1 MKYSKSVI
9 LLLFLLLSNLLW
21 ANPTTD
27 SLKIKRLKN
36 HVSSLDYI
44 TRQIDNSKFYLN
56 LNKSYCDSILSIDPA
71 NQFALDFKNKINLTL
86 ATCDQN
92 INHKIELFPFF
103 NGFPDYMGFADDPI
117 EYAYDASLEKLLS
130 SKYPK
135 VQNGPISGTNIS
147 SIVVRNSC
155 DDEMFEIVNQIL
167 LKKTNH
173 YIIPKHEL
181 EEILGKNTATSLI
194 NGNVDAEAVSLLC
207 EKLSLDRLGI
217 FNVNDLDVIDNSIWL
232 VQSEFYTYHTQQGF
246 TEPIFTRGFNIDKR
260 SFSIIYILLLLI
272 KSILLIA
279 FISFL
284 NQKLKRIFNSSE
296 NIFKDLLNLFIDK
309 IKFVAISFIVP
320 LLFSFILIYSIS
332 YLMPSAEEHFE
343 EFSAK
348 FWLFSITI
356 GMSIIPTVINLYFV
370 NRMDLDGFHTVKG
383 YRYFANTSLY
393 ATYFPLFVFY
403 IIQFD
408 TYPITEHFLLIGIT
422 LLIGDLLARSYFQFS
437 SVTNNSA
444 LKKQGV
450 YGLILGIVALLL
462 FNSIILTGLTIAN
475 LGLSIVVI
483 LPLSIVHYLIG
494 YYLNKTYQYNL
505 NQSSNTTLLS
515 NVPYIEELLNPKDAI
530 FNKIVNSMSDTE
542 LNIMIVSGPGGIG
555 KTRGLFEAKELFER
569 SGWDWYYGDCDEL
582 QGENAISYEPFLE
595 GFKELLKIEEFTNRG
610 EKMEKSMGKAVNIG
624 AAIMDIDASFIGDY
638 ERNTERSISEMCI
651 EIIDKLESRKNKTI
665 FVMEDLHWIDPESYV
680 FLMKFIEMVNRNKF
694 LRGNT
699 CIILSIREESL
710 FDYRGPSLSELM
722 TKTNDLN
729 KNSSFKFKVEELL
742 TFNNFNTVD
751 FVKHLS
757 KQNNKFK
764 IQNNSLA
771 EINSLLNNS
780 IKEKNMLGQITPLY
794 IFKTLEKWINDG
806 ILKYS
811 PSGYL
816 LTANIDSDSLPND
829 MEVDSFYHTIIDQ
842 YDQKWQRLLESAST
856 IGNKFNADILT
867 QVWGYELLDVLGF
880 LEKVVEDNLLI
891 DISEEDN
898 IYEFKDKRII
908 SSIKSYFNKDD
919 NSGDKQIIKEY
930 NKRYLHLQ
938 NTIIENPHNYS
949 VEEILSIIRR
959 LSSLLINDTYL
970 KIAEKLILEVVVRLI
985 KQEEEDKLLGFNAFL
1000 ISTKKLDHVTKLI
1013 SYLIE
1018 INNSSFKSIP
1028 KLKEIRNEVG
1038 TVKAHSNSIELDLKL
1053 FILFILNNEHSI
1065 RSKEFVSLSELEYIK
1080 QKIFNEF
1087 KGNLQFKFAIQYML
1101 YNFNTAQESI
1111 EELKDFYTNV
1121 ETKTDEHNQ
1130 LIELQELKFMVL
1142 DDSIKKEEIDE
1153 RSFKLTEKIKDIKNS
1168 SIKCEILEFRLRFL
1182 SRWLENDEK
1191 AIIEFREYNHLIV
1204 TSDGVNKLWVDFVIN
1219 FLRGW
1224 TGSTYITKHPDEAKD
1239 KFLKCENY
1247 LKKIIDFG
1255 ILSTSLIHFMDA
1267 KKELLGYTKKYEDL
1281 KKVSLDYLTLVKE
1294 SIGIKNIDYA
1304 YACID
1309 LGKVYENLKEG
1320 ELSVKY
1326 RLMGIDSLV
1335 KLEQTN
1341 SIKKALATAYGNL
1354 SHIYRN
1360 HLNDSENAIICAHKS
1375 LEFRENFEKNKSY
1388 GISLYNLGRAYAMNN
1403 EFQKSADFMK
1413 QALQFFKE
1421 GSNKEIYQKSVLEIN
1436 LGIILSEF
1444 DKEKAC
1450 ILLIKS
1456 IETMQKDEISIYR
1469 TTEIDKRIKIG
1480 KNILKLNDEKL

>member
-1 MKYSKSVI
+1 MKFSKIVI
-9 LLLFLLLSNLLW
+9 LLFLLLSNFSW
-21 ANPTTD
+21 ANSETD

-44 TRQIDNSKFYLN
+44 TRQIDNSKYYLN
-56 LNKSYCDSILSIDPA
+56 LNKSYCDSILSIDPS
-71 NQFALDFKNKINLTL
+71 NKFALDFKEKINLTL

-103 NGFPDYMGFADDPI
+103 NGFPHYMGFADDPI
-117 EYAYDASLEKLLS
+117 EYAYDNSLEKLLS

-135 VQNGPISGTNIS
+135 VENGPISSTNIS

-167 LKKTNH
+167 LKNTNH

-181 EEILGKNTATSLI
+181 EDILGKSTATSLI
-194 NGNVDAEAVSLLC
+194 NGNVDLEAVSLLC
-207 EKLSLDRLGI
+207 EKLNLDRLGI
-217 FNVNDLDVIDNSIWL
+217 FNVNDLDVINNSIWL
-232 VQSEFYTYHTQQGF
+232 VQSEFYTFHKEYGF
-246 TEPIFTRGFNIDKR
+246 SEPIFTRGFNIDKR

-284 NQKLKRIFNSSE
+284 NQKLKRIFNSSDS
-296 NIFKDLLNLFIDK
+296 IIKDLWNLFIDK
-309 IKFVAISFIVP
+309 IKFVGISFIVP
-320 LLFSFILIYSIS
+320 LIFSFILIYSIS

-356 GMSIIPTVINLYFV
+356 GMSIIPTIVNLYFV

-403 IIQFD
+403 IIQFE

-450 YGLILGIVALLL
+450 YGIILGIVALME
-462 FNSIILTGLTIAN
+462 FNSIILTELTIAN

-483 LPLSIVHYLIG
+483 LPLSIAHYAIG
-494 YYLNKTYQYNL
+494 YYLNKTHEYNL
-505 NQSSNTTLLS
+505 NQSSNKTLLS
-515 NVPYIEELLNPKDAI
+515 NVPYIKELLNPKDAI
-530 FNKIVNSMSDTE
+530 FNKIANTISDTE
-542 LNIMIVSGPGGIG
+542 LNIMIVSGPAGIG
-555 KTRGLFEAKELFER
+555 KTRGLLETKELFEL

-582 QGENAISYEPFLE
+582 QGESAISYEPFLE

-680 FLMKFIEMVNRNKF
+680 FLNKFIEMINRNKF
-694 LRGNT
+694 LRGNM
-699 CIILSIREESL
+699 CIVLSIREESL
-710 FDYRGPSLSELM
+710 FDYRGPSLSQLIA
-722 TKTNDLN
+722 KTNDLN

-742 TFNNFNTVD
+742 NFSNFNTVD

-757 KQNNKFK
+757 QQDNQFK

-794 IFKTLEKWINDG
+794 IFKTLEKWISDG
-806 ILKYS
+806 LLKYS

-816 LTANIDSDSLPND
+816 LTSNIDSDSLPND

-842 YDQKWQRLLESAST
+842 YDEKWQRLLESAST

-938 NTIIENPHNYS
+938 NTIIENPHNHS

-959 LSSLLINDTYL
+959 LSSLLINETYL
-970 KIAEKLILEVVVRLI
+970 KIAEKLILEVVVRLV
-985 KQEEEDKLLGFNAFL
+985 KQGEEDKLLGFNAFL
-1000 ISTKKLDHVTKLI
+1000 ISTNKLDHVTELI
-1013 SYLIE
+1013 SYLIQ
-1018 INNSSFKSIP
+1018 INSFSSIHIS
-1028 KLKEIRNEVG
+1028 KLNEIRDEVSVIESK
-1038 TVKAHSNSIELDLKL
+1038 TNSIALDLKL
-1053 FILFILNNEHSI
+1053 FILFILKNKHQI
-1065 RSKEFVSLSELEYIK
+1065 KSKEFVSLPELEYIK
-1080 QKIFNEF
+1080 DKIFNEF
-1087 KGNLQFKFAIQYML
+1087 KGNLQFQFAIEYML
-1101 YNFNTAQESI
+1101 YSYKSAKESI
-1111 EELKDFYTNV
+1111 QILKDFYTNV
-1121 ETKTDEHNQ
+1121 EQKTEEHNQ
-1130 LIELQELKFMVL
+1130 LIELQELKFMGL
-1142 DDSIKKEEIDE
+1142 DSPIKKEEIDE
-1153 RSFKLTEKIKDIKNS
+1153 RSFKLIEKIKDIKSS
-1168 SIKCEILEFRLRFL
+1168 SIKFKILKFRLEFLA
-1182 SRWLENDEK
+1182 SILENDEK
-1191 AIIEFREYNHLIV
+1191 AIIEFREYNHLLI
-1204 TSDGVNKLWVDFVIN
+1204 SSEGVNKLWVGFVIN
-1219 FLRGW
+1219 FLGSW
-1224 TGSTYITKHPDEAKD
+1224 SASTYIIKHPDEAQE

-1247 LKKIIDFG
+1247 FKKIIDFR
-1255 ILSTSLIHFMDA
+1255 ILSNDLIYFTDA
-1267 KKELLGYTKKYEDL
+1267 KKEVLGNTKKYKEL
-1281 KKVSLDYLTLVKE
+1281 KKVSLDYLKIVKE
-1294 SIGIKNIDYA
+1294 SIGVRNIDYA
-1304 YACID
+1304 YACTD

-1320 ELSVKY
+1320 EMSVKY
-1326 RLMGIDSLV
+1326 RLMGIDALHE
-1335 KLEQTN
+1335 LEQTD

-1360 HLNDSENAIICAHKS
+1360 HLNDSKKAIICAQKS
-1375 LEFRENFEKNKSY
+1375 LEFKESFEKNKSY

-1403 EFQKSADFMK
+1403 EFQKSADFIK
-1413 QALQFFKE
+1413 QALQYFKE
-1421 GSNKEIYQKSVLEIN
+1421 SSNKEIYQKCVLEIN

-1444 DKEKAC
+1444 DKETARN
-1450 ILLIKS
+1450 LLKKS
-1456 IETMQKDEISIYR
+1456 IEKIESEDISIYIS
-1469 TTEIDKRIKIG
+1469 TELNKRIKIA
-1480 KNILKLNDEKL
+1480 KNILKLNDENL

>member
-1 MKYSKSVI
+1 MD
-9 LLLFLLLSNLLW
+9 L
-21 ANPTTD
+21 
-27 SLKIKRLKN
+27 
-36 HVSSLDYI
+36 
-44 TRQIDNSKFYLN
+44 
-56 LNKSYCDSILSIDPA
+56 
-71 NQFALDFKNKINLTL
+71 
-86 ATCDQN
+86 
-92 INHKIELFPFF
+92 
-103 NGFPDYMGFADDPI
+103 
-117 EYAYDASLEKLLS
+117 
-130 SKYPK
+130 
-135 VQNGPISGTNIS
+135 
-147 SIVVRNSC
+147 
-155 DDEMFEIVNQIL
+155 
-167 LKKTNH
+167 
-173 YIIPKHEL
+173 
-181 EEILGKNTATSLI
+181 
-194 NGNVDAEAVSLLC
+194 EAVSLLS
-207 EKLSLDRLGI
+207 EKLNLDRLGI
-217 FNVNDLDVIDNSIWL
+217 FNVNDLDVINNSIWL
-232 VQSEFYTYHTQQGF
+232 VQSEFYTFHKEHGF
-246 TEPIFTRGFNIDKR
+246 AEPIFTRGFNIDKR
-260 SFSIIYILLLLI
+260 SFSIIYILLLII

-284 NQKLKRIFNSSE
+284 NQKLKRIFNSSDS
-296 NIFKDLLNLFIDK
+296 IIKDLLNLFIDK

-320 LLFSFILIYSIS
+320 LIFSFILIYSIS

-356 GMSIIPTVINLYFV
+356 GMSIIPTIINLYFV

-437 SVTNNSA
+437 SVSNNSA

-450 YGLILGIVALLL
+450 YGLILGIIALLL
-462 FNSIILTGLTIAN
+462 FNSIILKGLTIAN
-475 LGLSIVVI
+475 LGLSIAVI
-483 LPLSIVHYLIG
+483 LPLSIAHYVIG
-494 YYLNKTYQYNL
+494 YYLNKTYENNL

-515 NVPYIEELLNPKDAI
+515 NVPYITELLNPKDAI
-530 FNKIVNSMSDTE
+530 FNKIVNSMSNTE
-542 LNIMIVSGPGGIG
+542 LNIMILSGPGGIG
-555 KTRGLFEAKELFER
+555 KTRGLLEVKKLFKD

-665 FVMEDLHWIDPESYV
+665 FVMEDLHWIDPESYA
-680 FLMKFIEMVNRNKF
+680 FLMKFIEMINRNKF
-694 LRGNT
+694 LRGNM

-710 FDYRGPSLSELM
+710 FDYRGPSLSELI

-742 TFNNFNTVD
+742 NFSNFNTID

-757 KQNNKFK
+757 KQDNQFK

-794 IFKTLEKWINDG
+794 IFKTLEKWISDG

-898 IYEFKDKRII
+898 IYKFKDKRII

-919 NSGDKQIIKEY
+919 NGGDKQIIKEY
-930 NKRYLHLQ
+930 NKRYLQLQ
-938 NTIIENPHNYS
+938 NTIIENPHKYS

-970 KIAEKLILEVVVRLI
+970 KIAEKLILEVVVRLV
-985 KQEEEDKLLGFNAFL
+985 KQEEEDKLVGFNNFL
-1000 ISTKKLDHVTKLI
+1000 ISTKKLNHVTKLI
-1013 SYLIE
+1013 SYLIDINSFSSIHIVKLNQIRDE
-1018 INNSSFKSIP
+1018 ISLIETK
-1028 KLKEIRNEVG
+1028 
-1038 TVKAHSNSIELDLKL
+1038 SNSIELDLKL
-1053 FILFILNNEHSI
+1053 FILFILKNEHSI
-1065 RSKEFVSLSELEYIK
+1065 TSKESVSLSELENIK
-1080 QKIFNEF
+1080 DKIFNEF

-1101 YNFNTAQESI
+1101 YNFKTAQESI

-1121 ETKTDEHNQ
+1121 ETKTEEHNQ

-1142 DDSIKKEEIDE
+1142 DSPIKKEEIDE
-1153 RSFKLTEKIKDIKNS
+1153 RSFKLIEKIKDIKSS
-1168 SIKCEILEFRLRFL
+1168 SIKFKILNFRLEFLA
-1182 SRWLENDEK
+1182 SILENDEK
-1191 AIIEFREYNHLIV
+1191 AIIEFREYNHLLI
-1204 TSDGVNKLWVDFVIN
+1204 SSEGVNKLWVDFVIN
-1219 FLRGW
+1219 FL
-1224 TGSTYITKHPDEAKD
+1224 GSWSACTYIIKYPDEAQE
-1239 KFLKCENY
+1239 KFLKCNNFF
-1247 LKKIIDFG
+1247 KKIIDFG
-1255 ILSTSLIHFMDA
+1255 ILSNDLISFTNA
-1267 KKELLGYTKKYEDL
+1267 KKEVLENTKKYEEL
-1281 KKVSLDYLTLVKE
+1281 KKVSLDYLKMVKE

-1309 LGKVYENLKEG
+1309 LGNVYENLKEG

-1326 RLMGIDSLV
+1326 RLMGIDSLL
-1335 KLEQTN
+1335 KLEQSD

-1360 HLNDSENAIICAHKS
+1360 HLNDSENAIICAQKS
-1375 LEFRENFEKNKSY
+1375 LEFKESFEKNKSY
-1388 GISLYNLGRAYAMNN
+1388 GISLYNLGMAYAMDN
-1403 EFQKSADFMK
+1403 EFQKSADFIK
-1413 QALQFFKE
+1413 QALQYFKE
-1421 GSNKEIYQKSVLEIN
+1421 SSNKEIYQKSVLQLN
-1436 LGIILSEF
+1436 LGIILNEF
-1444 DKEKAC
+1444 DKKTA
-1450 ILLIKS
+1450 ITLLKKS
-1456 IETMQKDEISIYR
+1456 IEKIESKDINIYTSDEPNKRMEIA
-1469 TTEIDKRIKIG
+1469 
-1480 KNILKLNDEKL
+1480 KNILKLNDGKL

>member
-1 MKYSKSVI
+1 MKYSKSLI
-9 LLLFLLLSNLLW
+9 LLFLLLTNFSW
-21 ANPTTD
+21 ANQEID

-56 LNKSYCDSILSIDPA
+56 LNKSYCDSILSIDPS
-71 NQFALDFKNKINLTL
+71 NKYALDFKEKINLTL

-103 NGFPDYMGFADDPI
+103 NGFPEYMGFADDPI

-147 SIVVRNSC
+147 SILVRNSC

-181 EEILGKNTATSLI
+181 EEILGKSTATNLI
-194 NGNVDAEAVSLLC
+194 NGNVDQEAVSLLC
-207 EKLSLDRLGI
+207 EKLNLDRLGI

-232 VQSEFYTYHTQQGF
+232 VQSEFYTYHTLQGF

-260 SFSIIYILLLLI
+260 SFSIIYILLLII

-284 NQKLKRIFNSSE
+284 NQKLKRIFNSSDS
-296 NIFKDLLNLFIDK
+296 IIKDLLNLFIDK

-320 LLFSFILIYSIS
+320 LIFSFILIYSIS

-356 GMSIIPTVINLYFV
+356 GMSIIPTIINLYFV

-437 SVTNNSA
+437 SVSNNSA

-450 YGLILGIVALLL
+450 YGLILGIIALLL
-462 FNSIILTGLTIAN
+462 FNSIILKGLTIAN
-475 LGLSIVVI
+475 LGLSIAVI
-483 LPLSIVHYLIG
+483 LPLSIAHYVIG
-494 YYLNKTYQYNL
+494 YYLNKTYENNL

-515 NVPYIEELLNPKDAI
+515 NVPYITELLNPKDAI
-530 FNKIVNSMSDTE
+530 FNKIVNSMSNTE
-542 LNIMIVSGPGGIG
+542 LNIMILSGPGGIG
-555 KTRGLFEAKELFER
+555 KTRGLLEVKKLFKD

-665 FVMEDLHWIDPESYV
+665 FVMEDLHWIDPESYA
-680 FLMKFIEMVNRNKF
+680 FLMKFIEMINRNKF
-694 LRGNT
+694 LRGNM

-710 FDYRGPSLSELM
+710 FDYRGPSLSELI

-742 TFNNFNTVD
+742 NFSNFNTID

-757 KQNNKFK
+757 KQDNQFK

-794 IFKTLEKWINDG
+794 IFKTLEKWISDG
-806 ILKYS
+806 VLKYS

-898 IYEFKDKRII
+898 IYKFKDKRII

-919 NSGDKQIIKEY
+919 NGGDKQIIKEY
-930 NKRYLHLQ
+930 NKRYLQLQ
-938 NTIIENPHNYS
+938 NTIIENPHKYS

-970 KIAEKLILEVVVRLI
+970 KIAEKLILEVVVRLV
-985 KQEEEDKLLGFNAFL
+985 KQEEEDKLVGFNNFL
-1000 ISTKKLDHVTKLI
+1000 ISTKKLNHVTKLI
-1013 SYLIE
+1013 SYLIDINSFSSIHIVKLNQIRDE
-1018 INNSSFKSIP
+1018 ISLIETK
-1028 KLKEIRNEVG
+1028 
-1038 TVKAHSNSIELDLKL
+1038 SNSIELDLKL
-1053 FILFILNNEHSI
+1053 FILFILKNEHSI
-1065 RSKEFVSLSELEYIK
+1065 TSKESVSLSELENIK
-1080 QKIFNEF
+1080 DKIFNEF

-1101 YNFNTAQESI
+1101 YNFKTAQESI

-1121 ETKTDEHNQ
+1121 ETKTEEHNQ

-1142 DDSIKKEEIDE
+1142 DSPIKKEEIDE
-1153 RSFKLTEKIKDIKNS
+1153 RSFKLIEKIKDIKSS
-1168 SIKCEILEFRLRFL
+1168 SIKFKILNFRLEFLA
-1182 SRWLENDEK
+1182 SILENDEK
-1191 AIIEFREYNHLIV
+1191 AIIEFREYNHLLI
-1204 TSDGVNKLWVDFVIN
+1204 SSEGVNKLWVDFVIN
-1219 FLRGW
+1219 FL
-1224 TGSTYITKHPDEAKD
+1224 GSWSACTYIIKYPDEAQE
-1239 KFLKCENY
+1239 KFLKCKNY
-1247 LKKIIDFG
+1247 FKKIIDFG
-1255 ILSTSLIHFMDA
+1255 ILSNDLISFTNA
-1267 KKELLGYTKKYEDL
+1267 KKEVLENTKKYEEL
-1281 KKVSLDYLTLVKE
+1281 KKVSLDYLKMVKE

-1309 LGKVYENLKEG
+1309 LGNVYENLKEG

-1326 RLMGIDSLV
+1326 RLMGIDSLL
-1335 KLEQTN
+1335 KLEQSD

-1360 HLNDSENAIICAHKS
+1360 HLNDSENAIICAQKS
-1375 LEFRENFEKNKSY
+1375 LEFKESFEKNKSY
-1388 GISLYNLGRAYAMNN
+1388 GISLYNLGMAYAMDN
-1403 EFQKSADFMK
+1403 EFQKSADFIK
-1413 QALQFFKE
+1413 QALQYFKE
-1421 GSNKEIYQKSVLEIN
+1421 SSNKEIYQKSVLQLN
-1436 LGIILSEF
+1436 LGIILNEF
-1444 DKEKAC
+1444 DKKTA
-1450 ILLIKS
+1450 ITLLKKS
-1456 IETMQKDEISIYR
+1456 IEKIESKDINIYTSDEPNKRMEIA
-1469 TTEIDKRIKIG
+1469 
-1480 KNILKLNDEKL
+1480 KNILKLNDGKL

>member
-1 MKYSKSVI
+1 MKFSKIVI
-9 LLLFLLLSNLLW
+9 LLFLLLSNFSW
-21 ANPTTD
+21 ANSEID

-56 LNKSYCDSILSIDPA
+56 LNKSYCDSILSIDPS
-71 NQFALDFKNKINLTL
+71 NKFALDFKEKINLTL

-103 NGFPDYMGFADDPI
+103 NGFPHYMGFADDPI
-117 EYAYDASLEKLLS
+117 EYAYDDSLEKLLS

-135 VQNGPISGTNIS
+135 VENGPISNTNIS

-167 LKKTNH
+167 LKNTNH

-181 EEILGKNTATSLI
+181 EEILGKSTATSLI
-194 NGNVDAEAVSLLC
+194 NGNVDLEAVSLLC
-207 EKLSLDRLGI
+207 EKLNLDRLGI
-217 FNVNDLDVIDNSIWL
+217 FNVNDLDVINNSIWL
-232 VQSEFYTYHTQQGF
+232 VQSEFYTFHKEHGF
-246 TEPIFTRGFNIDKR
+246 AEPIFTRGFNIDKR

-284 NQKLKRIFNSSE
+284 NQKLKRIFNSSD
-296 NIFKDLLNLFIDK
+296 NIIKDLWNLFIDK
-309 IKFVAISFIVP
+309 IKFVGISFIVP
-320 LLFSFILIYSIS
+320 LIFSFILIYSVS

-348 FWLFSITI
+348 FWLLSITI
-356 GMSIIPTVINLYFV
+356 GMSIVPTIINLYFV

-403 IIQFD
+403 IIQFE
-408 TYPITEHFLLIGIT
+408 TYPITEHFLIIGIT

-450 YGLILGIVALLL
+450 YGVILGIIALLL
-462 FNSIILTGLTIAN
+462 FNSIILKGLTIAN

-483 LPLSIVHYLIG
+483 LPLSIVHYAIG
-494 YYLNKTYQYNL
+494 YYLNKTYEYNL
-505 NQSSNTTLLS
+505 NQSSNKTLLS
-515 NVPYIEELLNPKDAI
+515 NVPYIKELLNPKDAI
-530 FNKIVNSMSDTE
+530 FNKIVSTMSDTE
-542 LNIMIVSGPGGIG
+542 LNIMIVSGPAGIG
-555 KTRGLFEAKELFER
+555 KTRGLLEAKELFEL

-595 GFKELLKIEEFTNRG
+595 GFKEMLKIEEFTNRG

-624 AAIMDIDASFIGDY
+624 AAIMDIDASFIGGY

-665 FVMEDLHWIDPESYV
+665 FVLEDLHWIDPESYA
-680 FLMKFIEMVNRNKF
+680 FLNKFIEMINRNKF
-694 LRGNT
+694 LRGNM
-699 CIILSIREESL
+699 CIVLSIREESL
-710 FDYRGPSLSELM
+710 FDYRGPSLSQLIA
-722 TKTNDLN
+722 KTNDLN
-729 KNSSFKFKVEELL
+729 TNSSFKFKVEELL
-742 TFNNFNTVD
+742 NFSNFNAVD

-757 KQNNKFK
+757 LQNNQFK
-764 IQNNSLA
+764 IQSNSLV
-771 EINSLLNNS
+771 EINSLLNNT

-794 IFKTLEKWINDG
+794 IFKTLEKWISDG
-806 ILKYS
+806 LLKYS

-816 LTANIDSDSLPND
+816 LTASINSDSLPND

-919 NSGDKQIIKEY
+919 TSGDKQIIKEY

-938 NTIIENPHNYS
+938 NTIIENPYNHS

-959 LSSLLINDTYL
+959 LSSLLINETYL
-970 KIAEKLILEVVVRLI
+970 KIAEKLILEVVVRLV

-1013 SYLIE
+1013 SYLIQ
-1018 INNSSFKSIP
+1018 INSFSSIHIS
-1028 KLKEIRNEVG
+1028 KLNEIRDEVSVIE
-1038 TVKAHSNSIELDLKL
+1038 TKSNSITLDLKL
-1053 FILFILNNEHSI
+1053 FILFILKNKHQI
-1065 RSKEFVSLSELEYIK
+1065 KSKEFVSLSELEYIK
-1080 QKIFNEF
+1080 DKIFNEF
-1087 KGNLQFKFAIQYML
+1087 KGNLQFQFAIEYML
-1101 YNFNTAQESI
+1101 YSYKSAKESI
-1111 EELKDFYTNV
+1111 QILKDFYVNV
-1121 ETKTDEHNQ
+1121 EQKTEEHNQ
-1130 LIELQELKFMVL
+1130 LIELQELEFMGL
-1142 DDSIKKEEIDE
+1142 DSPIKKEEIDE
-1153 RSFKLTEKIKDIKNS
+1153 RSFKLIEKIKDIKSS
-1168 SIKCEILEFRLRFL
+1168 SIKFKILNFRLEFLA
-1182 SRWLENDEK
+1182 SILENDEK
-1191 AIIEFREYNHLIV
+1191 AIIEFREYNHLLI
-1204 TSDGVNKLWVDFVIN
+1204 SSEGVNKLWVDFVIN
-1219 FLRGW
+1219 FLGSW
-1224 TGSTYITKHPDEAKD
+1224 SASTYIIKHPDEAQE

-1255 ILSTSLIHFMDA
+1255 ILSNDLISFTHA
-1267 KKELLGYTKKYEDL
+1267 KKEVLGNTKKHEEL
-1281 KKVSLDYLTLVKE
+1281 KKVSLDYLKMVKE
-1294 SIGIKNIDYA
+1294 SIGVKNIDYA
-1304 YACID
+1304 SACFD
-1309 LGKVYENLKEG
+1309 LGNVYENLKEG

-1326 RLMGIDSLV
+1326 RLMGIDALL
-1335 KLEQTN
+1335 KLKQTN
-1341 SIKKALATAYGNL
+1341 NIKKRLATAYGNL

-1360 HLNDSENAIICAHKS
+1360 HLNDSKNAIICAQKS
-1375 LEFRENFEKNKSY
+1375 LEFKESFEKNKSY
-1388 GISLYNLGRAYAMNN
+1388 GISLYNLGMAYAMNN
-1403 EFQKSADFMK
+1403 EFQKSADFIK
-1413 QALQFFKE
+1413 QALQYFKE
-1421 GSNKEIYQKSVLEIN
+1421 SSNKEIYQKSVLEIN

-1444 DKEKAC
+1444 DKKTART
-1450 ILLIKS
+1450 LLKKS
-1456 IETMQKDEISIYR
+1456 IERIESKD
-1469 TTEIDKRIKIG
+1469 IKIYSSDNQNERMEIA
-1480 KNILKLNDEKL
+1480 KNILKSNDEKL

>member
-1 MKYSKSVI
+1 MKFSKIVI
-9 LLLFLLLSNLLW
+9 LLFLLLSNFSW
-21 ANPTTD
+21 ANSEID

-56 LNKSYCDSILSIDPA
+56 LNKSYCDSILSIDPS
-71 NQFALDFKNKINLTL
+71 NKFALDFKEKINLTL

-103 NGFPDYMGFADDPI
+103 NGFPHYMGFADDPI
-117 EYAYDASLEKLLS
+117 EYAYDDSLEKLLS

-135 VQNGPISGTNIS
+135 VENGPISNTNIS

-167 LKKTNH
+167 LKNTNH

-181 EEILGKNTATSLI
+181 EEILGKSTATSLI
-194 NGNVDAEAVSLLC
+194 NGNVDLEAVSLLC
-207 EKLSLDRLGI
+207 EKLNLDRLGI
-217 FNVNDLDVIDNSIWL
+217 FNVNDLDVINKSIWL
-232 VQSEFYTYHTQQGF
+232 VQSEFYTFHKEHGF

-284 NQKLKRIFNSSE
+284 NQKLKRIFNSSDS
-296 NIFKDLLNLFIDK
+296 IIKDLLNLFMDK
-309 IKFVAISFIVP
+309 IKFVGISFIVP
-320 LLFSFILIYSIS
+320 LIFSFILIYSVS

-348 FWLFSITI
+348 FWLLSITI
-356 GMSIIPTVINLYFV
+356 GMSIVPTIINLYFV

-403 IIQFD
+403 IIQFE
-408 TYPITEHFLLIGIT
+408 TYPITEHFLIIGIT

-450 YGLILGIVALLL
+450 YGVILGIVALLL
-462 FNSIILTGLTIAN
+462 FNSIILKGLTIAN

-483 LPLSIVHYLIG
+483 LPLSIVHYAIG
-494 YYLNKTYQYNL
+494 YYLNKTYEYNL
-505 NQSSNTTLLS
+505 NQSSNKTLLS
-515 NVPYIEELLNPKDAI
+515 NVPYIKELLNPKDAI
-530 FNKIVNSMSDTE
+530 FNKIVSTMSDTE
-542 LNIMIVSGPGGIG
+542 LNIMIVSGPAGIG
-555 KTRGLFEAKELFER
+555 KTRGLLEAKELFEL

-624 AAIMDIDASFIGDY
+624 AAIMDIDASFIGGY
-638 ERNTERSISEMCI
+638 ERNAERSISEMCI

-665 FVMEDLHWIDPESYV
+665 FVLEDLHWIDPESYA
-680 FLMKFIEMVNRNKF
+680 FLNKFIEMINRNKF
-694 LRGNT
+694 LRGNM
-699 CIILSIREESL
+699 CIVLSIREESL
-710 FDYRGPSLSELM
+710 FDYRGPSLSQLIA
-722 TKTNDLN
+722 KTNDLN

-742 TFNNFNTVD
+742 NFSNFDTVD

-757 KQNNKFK
+757 LQNNQFK
-764 IQNNSLA
+764 IQSNSLV

-794 IFKTLEKWINDG
+794 IFKTLEKWISDG
-806 ILKYS
+806 LLKYS

-816 LTANIDSDSLPND
+816 LTASINSDSLPND

-938 NTIIENPHNYS
+938 NTIIETPHYHS

-959 LSSLLINDTYL
+959 LSSLLINETYL
-970 KIAEKLILEVVVRLI
+970 KIAEKLILEVLVRLV
-985 KQEEEDKLLGFNAFL
+985 KQGEEDKLLGFNAFL
-1000 ISTKKLDHVTKLI
+1000 ISTKKLNHVTTLI
-1013 SYLIE
+1013 SYLIQ
-1018 INNSSFKSIP
+1018 INSFSSIHIS
-1028 KLKEIRNEVG
+1028 KLNEIREEVSVIESK
-1038 TVKAHSNSIELDLKL
+1038 TNSIALDLKL
-1053 FILFILNNEHSI
+1053 FILFILKNKHQI
-1065 RSKEFVSLSELEYIK
+1065 KSKEFVSLSELEYIK
-1080 QKIFNEF
+1080 DKIFNEF
-1087 KGNLQFKFAIQYML
+1087 KGNLQFQFAIEYML
-1101 YNFNTAQESI
+1101 YSYKSAKESI
-1111 EELKDFYTNV
+1111 QILKDFYVNV
-1121 ETKTDEHNQ
+1121 EQKTEEHNQ
-1130 LIELQELKFMVL
+1130 LIELQELEFMGL
-1142 DDSIKKEEIDE
+1142 DSPIKKEEIDE
-1153 RSFKLTEKIKDIKNS
+1153 RSFKLIEKIKDIKSS
-1168 SIKCEILEFRLRFL
+1168 SIKFKILNFRLEFLA
-1182 SRWLENDEK
+1182 SILENDEK
-1191 AIIEFREYNHLIV
+1191 AIIEFREYNHLLI
-1204 TSDGVNKLWVDFVIN
+1204 SSEGVNKLWVDFVIN
-1219 FLRGW
+1219 FLGSW
-1224 TGSTYITKHPDEAKD
+1224 SASTYIIKHPDEAQE

-1255 ILSTSLIHFMDA
+1255 ILSNDLISFTHA
-1267 KKELLGYTKKYEDL
+1267 KKEVLGNTKKYKEL
-1281 KKVSLDYLTLVKE
+1281 KKVSLDYLKMVKE
-1294 SIGIKNIDYA
+1294 SIGVKNIDYA
-1304 YACID
+1304 SACFD
-1309 LGKVYENLKEG
+1309 LGNVYENLKEG

-1335 KLEQTN
+1335 KLKQTN
-1341 SIKKALATAYGNL
+1341 NIKK
-1354 SHIYRN
+1354 R
-1360 HLNDSENAIICAHKS
+1360 
-1375 LEFRENFEKNKSY
+1375 
-1388 GISLYNLGRAYAMNN
+1388 
-1403 EFQKSADFMK
+1403 
-1413 QALQFFKE
+1413 
-1421 GSNKEIYQKSVLEIN
+1421 
-1436 LGIILSEF
+1436 
-1444 DKEKAC
+1444 
-1450 ILLIKS
+1450 
-1456 IETMQKDEISIYR
+1456 
-1469 TTEIDKRIKIG
+1469 
-1480 KNILKLNDEKL
+1480 

>member
-1 MKYSKSVI
+1 MKFSKIVI
-9 LLLFLLLSNLLW
+9 LLFLFLSNFSW
-21 ANPTTD
+21 ANSEID

-56 LNKSYCDSILSIDPA
+56 LNKSYCDSILSIDPS
-71 NQFALDFKNKINLTL
+71 NKFALDFKEKINLTL

-103 NGFPDYMGFADDPI
+103 NGFPHYMGFADDPI
-117 EYAYDASLEKLLS
+117 EYAYDDSLEKLLS

-135 VQNGPISGTNIS
+135 VENGPISNTNIS

-167 LKKTNH
+167 LKNTNH

-181 EEILGKNTATSLI
+181 EEILGKSTATSLI
-194 NGNVDAEAVSLLC
+194 NGNVDLEAVSLLC
-207 EKLSLDRLGI
+207 EKLNLDRLGI
-217 FNVNDLDVIDNSIWL
+217 FNVNDLDVINNSIWL
-232 VQSEFYTYHTQQGF
+232 VQSEFYTFHKEYGF
-246 TEPIFTRGFNIDKR
+246 SEPIFTRGFNIDKR

-284 NQKLKRIFNSSE
+284 NQKLKRIFNSSDS
-296 NIFKDLLNLFIDK
+296 IIKDLWNLFIDK
-309 IKFVAISFIVP
+309 IKFVGISFIVP
-320 LLFSFILIYSIS
+320 LIFSFILIYSIS

-356 GMSIIPTVINLYFV
+356 GMSIIPTIVNLYFV

-403 IIQFD
+403 IIQFE

-450 YGLILGIVALLL
+450 YGIILGIVALME
-462 FNSIILTGLTIAN
+462 FNSIILTELTIAN

-483 LPLSIVHYLIG
+483 LPLSIAHYAIG
-494 YYLNKTYQYNL
+494 YYLNKTHEYNL
-505 NQSSNTTLLS
+505 NQSSNKTLLS
-515 NVPYIEELLNPKDAI
+515 NVPYIKELLNPKDAI
-530 FNKIVNSMSDTE
+530 FNKIANTISDTE
-542 LNIMIVSGPGGIG
+542 LNIMIVSGPAGIG
-555 KTRGLFEAKELFER
+555 KTRGLLETKELFEL

-582 QGENAISYEPFLE
+582 QGESAISYEPFLE

-680 FLMKFIEMVNRNKF
+680 FLNKFIEMINRNKF
-694 LRGNT
+694 LRGNM
-699 CIILSIREESL
+699 CIVLSIREESL
-710 FDYRGPSLSELM
+710 FDYRGPSLSQLIA
-722 TKTNDLN
+722 KINDLN

-742 TFNNFNTVD
+742 NFSNFNTVD

-757 KQNNKFK
+757 QQDNQFK

-794 IFKTLEKWINDG
+794 IFKTLEKWISDG
-806 ILKYS
+806 LLKYS

-816 LTANIDSDSLPND
+816 LTSNIDSDSLPND

-842 YDQKWQRLLESAST
+842 YDEKWQRLLESAST

-938 NTIIENPHNYS
+938 NTIIENPHNHS

-959 LSSLLINDTYL
+959 LSSLLINETYL
-970 KIAEKLILEVVVRLI
+970 KIAEKLILEVVVRLV
-985 KQEEEDKLLGFNAFL
+985 KQGEEDKLLGFNAFL
-1000 ISTKKLDHVTKLI
+1000 ISTNKLDHVTELI
-1013 SYLIE
+1013 SYLIQ
-1018 INNSSFKSIP
+1018 INSFSSIHIS
-1028 KLKEIRNEVG
+1028 KLNEIRDEVSVIESK
-1038 TVKAHSNSIELDLKL
+1038 TNSIALDLKL
-1053 FILFILNNEHSI
+1053 FILFILKNKHQI
-1065 RSKEFVSLSELEYIK
+1065 KSKEFVSLPELEYIK
-1080 QKIFNEF
+1080 DKIFNEF
-1087 KGNLQFKFAIQYML
+1087 KGNLQFQFAIEYML
-1101 YNFNTAQESI
+1101 YSYKSAKESI
-1111 EELKDFYTNV
+1111 QILKDFYTNV
-1121 ETKTDEHNQ
+1121 EQKTEEHNQ
-1130 LIELQELKFMVL
+1130 LIELQELKFMGL
-1142 DDSIKKEEIDE
+1142 DSPIKKEEIDE
-1153 RSFKLTEKIKDIKNS
+1153 RSFKLIEKIKDIKSS
-1168 SIKCEILEFRLRFL
+1168 SIKFKILKFRLEFLA
-1182 SRWLENDEK
+1182 SILENDEK
-1191 AIIEFREYNHLIV
+1191 AIIEFREYNHLLI
-1204 TSDGVNKLWVDFVIN
+1204 SSEGVNKLWVGFVIN
-1219 FLRGW
+1219 FLGSW
-1224 TGSTYITKHPDEAKD
+1224 SASTYIIKHPDEAQE

-1247 LKKIIDFG
+1247 FKKIIDFR
-1255 ILSTSLIHFMDA
+1255 ILSNDLIYFTDA
-1267 KKELLGYTKKYEDL
+1267 KKEVLGNTKKYKEL
-1281 KKVSLDYLTLVKE
+1281 KKVSLDYLKIVKE
-1294 SIGIKNIDYA
+1294 SIGVRNIDYA
-1304 YACID
+1304 YACTD

-1320 ELSVKY
+1320 EMSVKY
-1326 RLMGIDSLV
+1326 RLMGIDALHE
-1335 KLEQTN
+1335 LEQTD

-1360 HLNDSENAIICAHKS
+1360 HLNDSKKAIICAQKS
-1375 LEFRENFEKNKSY
+1375 LEFKESFEKNKSY

-1403 EFQKSADFMK
+1403 EFQKSADFIK
-1413 QALQFFKE
+1413 QALQYFKE
-1421 GSNKEIYQKSVLEIN
+1421 SSNKEIYQKCVLEIN

-1444 DKEKAC
+1444 DKETARN
-1450 ILLIKS
+1450 LLKKS
-1456 IETMQKDEISIYR
+1456 IEKIESEDISIYIS
-1469 TTEIDKRIKIG
+1469 TELNKRIKIG
-1480 KNILKLNDEKL
+1480 KNILNLNDGKL

>member
-1 MKYSKSVI
+1 MKFSKIVI
-9 LLLFLLLSNLLW
+9 LLFLLLSNFSW
-21 ANPTTD
+21 ANSETD

-56 LNKSYCDSILSIDPA
+56 LNKSYCDSILSIDPS
-71 NQFALDFKNKINLTL
+71 NKFALDFKEKINLTL

-103 NGFPDYMGFADDPI
+103 NGFPHYMGFADDPI
-117 EYAYDASLEKLLS
+117 EYAYDDSLEKLLS

-135 VQNGPISGTNIS
+135 VENGPISNTNIS

-167 LKKTNH
+167 LKNTNH

-181 EEILGKNTATSLI
+181 EEILGKSTATSLI
-194 NGNVDAEAVSLLC
+194 NGNVDLEAVSLLC
-207 EKLSLDRLGI
+207 EKLNLDRLGI
-217 FNVNDLDVIDNSIWL
+217 FNVNDLDVINNSIWL
-232 VQSEFYTYHTQQGF
+232 VQSEFYTFHKEYGF
-246 TEPIFTRGFNIDKR
+246 SEPIFTRGFNIDKR

-284 NQKLKRIFNSSE
+284 NQKLKRIFNSSDS
-296 NIFKDLLNLFIDK
+296 IIKDLWNLFIDK
-309 IKFVAISFIVP
+309 IKFVGISFIVP
-320 LLFSFILIYSIS
+320 LIFSFILIYSIS

-356 GMSIIPTVINLYFV
+356 GMSIIPTIVNLYFV

-403 IIQFD
+403 IIQFE

-450 YGLILGIVALLL
+450 YGIILGIVALME
-462 FNSIILTGLTIAN
+462 FNSIILTELTIAN

-483 LPLSIVHYLIG
+483 LPLSIAHYAIG
-494 YYLNKTYQYNL
+494 YYLNKTHEYNL
-505 NQSSNTTLLS
+505 NQSSNKTLLS
-515 NVPYIEELLNPKDAI
+515 NVPYIKELLNPKDAI
-530 FNKIVNSMSDTE
+530 FNKIANTISDTE
-542 LNIMIVSGPGGIG
+542 LNIMIVSGPAGIG
-555 KTRGLFEAKELFER
+555 KTRGLLETKELFEL

-582 QGENAISYEPFLE
+582 QGESAISYEPFLE

-680 FLMKFIEMVNRNKF
+680 FLNKFIEMINRNKF
-694 LRGNT
+694 LRGNM
-699 CIILSIREESL
+699 CIVLSIREESL
-710 FDYRGPSLSELM
+710 FDYRGPSLSQLIA
-722 TKTNDLN
+722 KTNDLN

-742 TFNNFNTVD
+742 NFSNFNTVD

-757 KQNNKFK
+757 QQDNQFK

-794 IFKTLEKWINDG
+794 IFKTLEKWISDG
-806 ILKYS
+806 LLKYS

-816 LTANIDSDSLPND
+816 LTSNIDSDSLPND

-842 YDQKWQRLLESAST
+842 YDEKWQRLLESAST

-938 NTIIENPHNYS
+938 NTIIENPHNHS

-959 LSSLLINDTYL
+959 LSSLLINETYL
-970 KIAEKLILEVVVRLI
+970 KIAEKLILEVVVRLV
-985 KQEEEDKLLGFNAFL
+985 KQGEEDKLLGFNAFL
-1000 ISTKKLDHVTKLI
+1000 ISTNKLDHVTELI
-1013 SYLIE
+1013 SYLIQ
-1018 INNSSFKSIP
+1018 INSFSSIHIS
-1028 KLKEIRNEVG
+1028 KLNEIRDEVSVIESK
-1038 TVKAHSNSIELDLKL
+1038 TNSIALDLKL
-1053 FILFILNNEHSI
+1053 FILFILKNKHQI
-1065 RSKEFVSLSELEYIK
+1065 KSKEFVSLPELEYIK
-1080 QKIFNEF
+1080 DKIFNEF
-1087 KGNLQFKFAIQYML
+1087 KGNLQFQFAIEYML
-1101 YNFNTAQESI
+1101 YSYKSAKESI
-1111 EELKDFYTNV
+1111 QILKDFYTNV
-1121 ETKTDEHNQ
+1121 EQKTEEHNQ
-1130 LIELQELKFMVL
+1130 LIELQELKFMGL
-1142 DDSIKKEEIDE
+1142 DSPIKKEEIDE
-1153 RSFKLTEKIKDIKNS
+1153 RSFKLIEKIKDIKSS
-1168 SIKCEILEFRLRFL
+1168 SIKFKILKFRLEFLA
-1182 SRWLENDEK
+1182 SILENDEK
-1191 AIIEFREYNHLIV
+1191 AIIEFREYNHLLI
-1204 TSDGVNKLWVDFVIN
+1204 SSEGVNKLWVGFVIN
-1219 FLRGW
+1219 FLGSW
-1224 TGSTYITKHPDEAKD
+1224 SASTYIIKHPDEAQE

-1247 LKKIIDFG
+1247 FKKIIDFR
-1255 ILSTSLIHFMDA
+1255 ILSNDLIYFTDA
-1267 KKELLGYTKKYEDL
+1267 KKEVLGNTKKYKEL
-1281 KKVSLDYLTLVKE
+1281 EKVSLDYLKIVKE
-1294 SIGIKNIDYA
+1294 SIGVRNIDYA
-1304 YACID
+1304 YACTD

-1320 ELSVKY
+1320 EMSVKY
-1326 RLMGIDSLV
+1326 RLMGIDALHE
-1335 KLEQTN
+1335 LEQTD

-1360 HLNDSENAIICAHKS
+1360 HLNDSKKAIICAQKS
-1375 LEFRENFEKNKSY
+1375 LEFKESFEKNKSY

-1403 EFQKSADFMK
+1403 EFQKSADFIK
-1413 QALQFFKE
+1413 QALQYFKE
-1421 GSNKEIYQKSVLEIN
+1421 SSNKEIYQKCVLEIN

-1444 DKEKAC
+1444 DKETARN
-1450 ILLIKS
+1450 LLKKS
-1456 IETMQKDEISIYR
+1456 IEKIESEDISIYIS
-1469 TTEIDKRIKIG
+1469 TELNKRIKIG

>member
-1 MKYSKSVI
+1 MLTNFS
-9 LLLFLLLSNLLW
+9 W
-21 ANPTTD
+21 ANQEID

-56 LNKSYCDSILSIDPA
+56 LNKSYCDSILSIDPS
-71 NQFALDFKNKINLTL
+71 NKYALDFKEKINLTL

-103 NGFPDYMGFADDPI
+103 NGFPEYMGFADDPI

-147 SIVVRNSC
+147 SILVRNSC

-181 EEILGKNTATSLI
+181 EEILGKSTATNLI
-194 NGNVDAEAVSLLC
+194 NGNVDQEAVSLLC
-207 EKLSLDRLGI
+207 EKLNLDRLGI

-232 VQSEFYTYHTQQGF
+232 VQSEFYTYHTLQGF

-260 SFSIIYILLLLI
+260 SFSIIYILLLII

-284 NQKLKRIFNSSE
+284 NQKLKRIFNSSDS
-296 NIFKDLLNLFIDK
+296 IIKDLLNLFIDK

-320 LLFSFILIYSIS
+320 LIFSFILIYSIS

-356 GMSIIPTVINLYFV
+356 GMSIIPTIINLYFV

-437 SVTNNSA
+437 SVSNNSA

-450 YGLILGIVALLL
+450 YGLILGIIALLL
-462 FNSIILTGLTIAN
+462 FNSIILKGLTIAN
-475 LGLSIVVI
+475 LGLSIAVI
-483 LPLSIVHYLIG
+483 LPLSIAHYVIG
-494 YYLNKTYQYNL
+494 YYLNKTYENNL

-515 NVPYIEELLNPKDAI
+515 NVPYITELLNPKDAI
-530 FNKIVNSMSDTE
+530 FNKIVNSMSNTE
-542 LNIMIVSGPGGIG
+542 LNIMILSGPGGIG
-555 KTRGLFEAKELFER
+555 KTRGLLEVKKLFKD

-665 FVMEDLHWIDPESYV
+665 FVMEDLHWIDPESYA
-680 FLMKFIEMVNRNKF
+680 FLMKFIEMINRNKF
-694 LRGNT
+694 LRGNM

-710 FDYRGPSLSELM
+710 FDYRGPSLSELI

-742 TFNNFNTVD
+742 NFSNFNTID

-757 KQNNKFK
+757 KQDNQFK

-794 IFKTLEKWINDG
+794 IFKTLEKWISDG
-806 ILKYS
+806 VLKYS

-898 IYEFKDKRII
+898 IYKFKDKRII

-919 NSGDKQIIKEY
+919 NGGDKQIIKEY
-930 NKRYLHLQ
+930 NKRYLQLQ
-938 NTIIENPHNYS
+938 NTIIENPHKYS

-970 KIAEKLILEVVVRLI
+970 KIAEKLILEVVVRLV
-985 KQEEEDKLLGFNAFL
+985 KQEEEDKLVGFNNFL
-1000 ISTKKLDHVTKLI
+1000 ISTKKLNHVTKLI
-1013 SYLIE
+1013 SYLIDINSFSSIHIVKLNQIRDE
-1018 INNSSFKSIP
+1018 ISLIETK
-1028 KLKEIRNEVG
+1028 
-1038 TVKAHSNSIELDLKL
+1038 SNSIELDLKL
-1053 FILFILNNEHSI
+1053 FILFILKNEHSI
-1065 RSKEFVSLSELEYIK
+1065 TSKESVSLSELENIK
-1080 QKIFNEF
+1080 DKIFNEF

-1101 YNFNTAQESI
+1101 YNFKTAQESI

-1121 ETKTDEHNQ
+1121 ETKTEEHNQ

-1142 DDSIKKEEIDE
+1142 DSPIKKEEIDE
-1153 RSFKLTEKIKDIKNS
+1153 RSFKLIEKIKDIKSS
-1168 SIKCEILEFRLRFL
+1168 SIKFKILNFRLEFLA
-1182 SRWLENDEK
+1182 SILENDEK
-1191 AIIEFREYNHLIV
+1191 AIIEFREYNHLLI
-1204 TSDGVNKLWVDFVIN
+1204 SSEGVNKLWVDFVIN
-1219 FLRGW
+1219 FL
-1224 TGSTYITKHPDEAKD
+1224 GSWSACTYIIKYPDEAQE
-1239 KFLKCENY
+1239 KFLKCKNY
-1247 LKKIIDFG
+1247 FKKIIDFG
-1255 ILSTSLIHFMDA
+1255 ILSNDLISFTNA
-1267 KKELLGYTKKYEDL
+1267 KKEVLENTKKYEEL
-1281 KKVSLDYLTLVKE
+1281 KKVSLDYLKMVKE

-1309 LGKVYENLKEG
+1309 LGNVYENLKEG

-1326 RLMGIDSLV
+1326 RLMGIDSLL
-1335 KLEQTN
+1335 KLEQSD

-1360 HLNDSENAIICAHKS
+1360 HLNDSENAIICAQKS
-1375 LEFRENFEKNKSY
+1375 LEFKESFEKNKSY
-1388 GISLYNLGRAYAMNN
+1388 GISLYNLGMAYAMDN
-1403 EFQKSADFMK
+1403 EFQKSADFIK
-1413 QALQFFKE
+1413 QALQYFKE
-1421 GSNKEIYQKSVLEIN
+1421 SSNKEIYQKSVLQLN
-1436 LGIILSEF
+1436 LGIILNEF
-1444 DKEKAC
+1444 DKKTA
-1450 ILLIKS
+1450 ITLLKKS
-1456 IETMQKDEISIYR
+1456 IEKIESKDINIYTSDEPNKRMEIA
-1469 TTEIDKRIKIG
+1469 
-1480 KNILKLNDEKL
+1480 KNILKLNDGKL

>member
-1 MKYSKSVI
+1 MKFSKIVI
-9 LLLFLLLSNLLW
+9 LLFLLLSNFSW
-21 ANPTTD
+21 ANSETD

-44 TRQIDNSKFYLN
+44 TRQIDNSKYYLN
-56 LNKSYCDSILSIDPA
+56 LNKSYCDSILSIDPS
-71 NQFALDFKNKINLTL
+71 NKFALDFKEKINLTL

-103 NGFPDYMGFADDPI
+103 NGFPHYMGFADDPI
-117 EYAYDASLEKLLS
+117 EYAYDNSLEKLLS

-135 VQNGPISGTNIS
+135 VENGPISSTNIS

-167 LKKTNH
+167 LKNTNH
-173 YIIPKHEL
+173 YILPKHEL
-181 EEILGKNTATSLI
+181 EDILGKSAATSLI
-194 NGNVDAEAVSLLC
+194 NGNVDLEAVSLLC
-207 EKLSLDRLGI
+207 EKLNLDRLGI
-217 FNVNDLDVIDNSIWL
+217 FNVNDLDVINNSIWL
-232 VQSEFYTYHTQQGF
+232 VQSEFYTFHKEYGF
-246 TEPIFTRGFNIDKR
+246 SEPIFTRGFNIDKR

-284 NQKLKRIFNSSE
+284 NQKLKRIFNSSDS
-296 NIFKDLLNLFIDK
+296 IIKDLWNLFIDK
-309 IKFVAISFIVP
+309 IKFVGISFIVP
-320 LLFSFILIYSIS
+320 LIFSFILIYSIS

-356 GMSIIPTVINLYFV
+356 GMSIIPTIVNLYFV

-403 IIQFD
+403 IIQFE

-450 YGLILGIVALLL
+450 YGIILGIVALME
-462 FNSIILTGLTIAN
+462 FNSIILTELTIAN

-483 LPLSIVHYLIG
+483 LPLSIAHYAIG
-494 YYLNKTYQYNL
+494 YYLNKTHEYNL
-505 NQSSNTTLLS
+505 NQSSNKTLLS
-515 NVPYIEELLNPKDAI
+515 NVPYIKELLNPKDAI
-530 FNKIVNSMSDTE
+530 FNKIANTISDTE
-542 LNIMIVSGPGGIG
+542 LNIMIVSGPAGIG
-555 KTRGLFEAKELFER
+555 KTRGLLETKELFEL

-680 FLMKFIEMVNRNKF
+680 FLNKFIEMINRNKF
-694 LRGNT
+694 LRGNM
-699 CIILSIREESL
+699 CIVLSIREESL
-710 FDYRGPSLSELM
+710 FDYRGPSLSQLIA
-722 TKTNDLN
+722 KTNDLN
-729 KNSSFKFKVEELL
+729 TNSSFKFKVEELL
-742 TFNNFNTVD
+742 NFSNFNAVD

-757 KQNNKFK
+757 QQDNQFK

-794 IFKTLEKWINDG
+794 IFKTLEKWISDG
-806 ILKYS
+806 LLKYS

-816 LTANIDSDSLPND
+816 LTSNIDSDSLPND

-842 YDQKWQRLLESAST
+842 YDEKWQRLLESAST

-938 NTIIENPHNYS
+938 NTIIENPHNHS

-959 LSSLLINDTYL
+959 LSSLLINETYL
-970 KIAEKLILEVVVRLI
+970 KIAEKLILEVVVRLV
-985 KQEEEDKLLGFNAFL
+985 KQGEEDKLLGFNAFL
-1000 ISTKKLDHVTKLI
+1000 ISTNKLDHVTELI
-1013 SYLIE
+1013 SYLIQ
-1018 INNSSFKSIP
+1018 INSFSSIHIS
-1028 KLKEIRNEVG
+1028 KLNEIRDEVSVIESK
-1038 TVKAHSNSIELDLKL
+1038 TNSIALDLKL
-1053 FILFILNNEHSI
+1053 FILFILKNKHQI
-1065 RSKEFVSLSELEYIK
+1065 KSKEFVSLPELEYIK
-1080 QKIFNEF
+1080 DKIFNEF
-1087 KGNLQFKFAIQYML
+1087 KGNLQFQFAIEYML
-1101 YNFNTAQESI
+1101 YSYKSAKESI
-1111 EELKDFYTNV
+1111 QILKDFYTNV
-1121 ETKTDEHNQ
+1121 EQKTEEHNQ
-1130 LIELQELKFMVL
+1130 LIELQELKFMGL
-1142 DDSIKKEEIDE
+1142 DSPIKKEEIDE
-1153 RSFKLTEKIKDIKNS
+1153 RSFKLIEKIKDIKSS
-1168 SIKCEILEFRLRFL
+1168 SIKFKILKFRLEFLA
-1182 SRWLENDEK
+1182 SILENDEK
-1191 AIIEFREYNHLIV
+1191 AIIEFREYNHLLI
-1204 TSDGVNKLWVDFVIN
+1204 SSEGVNKLWVGFVIN
-1219 FLRGW
+1219 FLGSW
-1224 TGSTYITKHPDEAKD
+1224 SASTYIIKHPDEAQE

-1247 LKKIIDFG
+1247 FKKIIDFR
-1255 ILSTSLIHFMDA
+1255 ILSNDLIYFTDA
-1267 KKELLGYTKKYEDL
+1267 KKEVLGNTKKYKEL
-1281 KKVSLDYLTLVKE
+1281 KKVSLDYLKIVKE
-1294 SIGIKNIDYA
+1294 SIGVRNIDYA
-1304 YACID
+1304 YACTD

-1320 ELSVKY
+1320 EMSVKY
-1326 RLMGIDSLV
+1326 RLMGIDALHE
-1335 KLEQTN
+1335 LEQTD

-1360 HLNDSENAIICAHKS
+1360 HLNDSKKAIICAQKS
-1375 LEFRENFEKNKSY
+1375 LEFKESFEKNKSY

-1403 EFQKSADFMK
+1403 EFQKSADFIK
-1413 QALQFFKE
+1413 QALQYFKE
-1421 GSNKEIYQKSVLEIN
+1421 SSNKEIYQKCVLEIN

-1444 DKEKAC
+1444 DKETARN
-1450 ILLIKS
+1450 LLKKS
-1456 IETMQKDEISIYR
+1456 IEKIESEDISIYIS
-1469 TTEIDKRIKIG
+1469 TELNKRIKIA
-1480 KNILKLNDEKL
+1480 KNILKLNDENL

>member
-1 MKYSKSVI
+1 MKYSKSLI
-9 LLLFLLLSNLLW
+9 LLFLLLTNFSW
-21 ANPTTD
+21 ANQEID

-56 LNKSYCDSILSIDPA
+56 LNKSYCDSILSIDPS
-71 NQFALDFKNKINLTL
+71 NKYALDFKEKINLTL

-103 NGFPDYMGFADDPI
+103 NGFPEYMGFADDPI

-147 SIVVRNSC
+147 SILVRNSC

-181 EEILGKNTATSLI
+181 EEILGKSTATNLI
-194 NGNVDAEAVSLLC
+194 NGNVDQEAVSLLC
-207 EKLSLDRLGI
+207 EKLNLDRLGI

-232 VQSEFYTYHTQQGF
+232 VQSEFYTYHTLQGF

-260 SFSIIYILLLLI
+260 SFSIIYILLLII

-284 NQKLKRIFNSSE
+284 NQKLKRIFNSSDS
-296 NIFKDLLNLFIDK
+296 IIKDLLNLFIDK

-320 LLFSFILIYSIS
+320 LIFSFILIYSIS

-356 GMSIIPTVINLYFV
+356 GMSIIPTIINLYFV

-437 SVTNNSA
+437 SVSNNSA

-450 YGLILGIVALLL
+450 YGLILGIIALLL
-462 FNSIILTGLTIAN
+462 FNSIILKGLTIAN
-475 LGLSIVVI
+475 LGLSIAVI
-483 LPLSIVHYLIG
+483 LPLSIAHYVIG
-494 YYLNKTYQYNL
+494 YYLNKTYENNL

-515 NVPYIEELLNPKDAI
+515 NVPYITELLNPKDAI
-530 FNKIVNSMSDTE
+530 FNKIVNSMSNTE
-542 LNIMIVSGPGGIG
+542 LNIMILSGPGGIG
-555 KTRGLFEAKELFER
+555 KTRGLLEVKKLFKD

-665 FVMEDLHWIDPESYV
+665 FVMEDLHWIDPESYA
-680 FLMKFIEMVNRNKF
+680 FLMKFIEMINRNKF
-694 LRGNT
+694 LRGNM

-710 FDYRGPSLSELM
+710 FDYRGPSLSELI

-742 TFNNFNTVD
+742 NFSNFNTID

-757 KQNNKFK
+757 KQDNQFK

-780 IKEKNMLGQITPLY
+780 VKEKNMLGQITPLY
-794 IFKTLEKWINDG
+794 IFKTLEKWISDG

-898 IYEFKDKRII
+898 IYKFKDKRII

-919 NSGDKQIIKEY
+919 NGGDKQIIKEY
-930 NKRYLHLQ
+930 NKRYLQLQ
-938 NTIIENPHNYS
+938 NTIIENPHKYS

-970 KIAEKLILEVVVRLI
+970 KIAEKLILEVVVRLV
-985 KQEEEDKLLGFNAFL
+985 KQEEEDKLVGFNNFL
-1000 ISTKKLDHVTKLI
+1000 ISTKKLNHVTKLI
-1013 SYLIE
+1013 SYLIDINSFSSIHIVKLNQIRDE
-1018 INNSSFKSIP
+1018 ISLIETK
-1028 KLKEIRNEVG
+1028 
-1038 TVKAHSNSIELDLKL
+1038 SNSIELDLKL
-1053 FILFILNNEHSI
+1053 FILFILKNEHSI
-1065 RSKEFVSLSELEYIK
+1065 TSKESVSLSELENIK
-1080 QKIFNEF
+1080 DKIFNEF

-1101 YNFNTAQESI
+1101 YNFKTAQESI

-1121 ETKTDEHNQ
+1121 ETKTEEHNQ

-1142 DDSIKKEEIDE
+1142 ESPIKKEEIDE
-1153 RSFKLTEKIKDIKNS
+1153 RSFKLIEKIKDIKSS
-1168 SIKCEILEFRLRFL
+1168 SIKFKILNFRLEFLA
-1182 SRWLENDEK
+1182 SILENDEK
-1191 AIIEFREYNHLIV
+1191 AIIEFREYNHLLI
-1204 TSDGVNKLWVDFVIN
+1204 SSEGVNKLWVDFVIN
-1219 FLRGW
+1219 FL
-1224 TGSTYITKHPDEAKD
+1224 GSWSACTYIIKYPDEAQE
-1239 KFLKCENY
+1239 KFLKCKNY
-1247 LKKIIDFG
+1247 FKKIIDFG
-1255 ILSTSLIHFMDA
+1255 ILSNDLISFTNA
-1267 KKELLGYTKKYEDL
+1267 KKEVLENTKKYEEL
-1281 KKVSLDYLTLVKE
+1281 KKVSLDYLKMVKE

-1309 LGKVYENLKEG
+1309 LGNVYENLKEG

-1335 KLEQTN
+1335 KLEQSD

-1360 HLNDSENAIICAHKS
+1360 HLNDSENAIICAQKS
-1375 LEFRENFEKNKSY
+1375 LEFKESFEKNKSY
-1388 GISLYNLGRAYAMNN
+1388 GISLYNLGMAYAMDN
-1403 EFQKSADFMK
+1403 EFQKSADFIK
-1413 QALQFFKE
+1413 QALQYFKE
-1421 GSNKEIYQKSVLEIN
+1421 SSNKEIYQKSVLQLN
-1436 LGIILSEF
+1436 LGIILNEF
-1444 DKEKAC
+1444 DKKTA
-1450 ILLIKS
+1450 ITLLKKS
-1456 IETMQKDEISIYR
+1456 IEKIESKDINIYTSDEPNKRMEIA
-1469 TTEIDKRIKIG
+1469 
-1480 KNILKLNDEKL
+1480 KNILKLNDGKS

>member
-1 MKYSKSVI
+1 MKFSKIVI
-9 LLLFLLLSNLLW
+9 LLFLLLSNFSW
-21 ANPTTD
+21 ANSEID

-56 LNKSYCDSILSIDPA
+56 LNKSYCDSILSIDPS
-71 NQFALDFKNKINLTL
+71 NKFALDFKEKINLTL

-103 NGFPDYMGFADDPI
+103 NGFPHYMGFADDPI
-117 EYAYDASLEKLLS
+117 EYAYDDSLEKLLS

-135 VQNGPISGTNIS
+135 VENGPISNTNIS

-167 LKKTNH
+167 LKNTNH

-181 EEILGKNTATSLI
+181 EEILGKSTATSLI
-194 NGNVDAEAVSLLC
+194 NGNVDLEAVSLLC
-207 EKLSLDRLGI
+207 EKLNLDRLGI
-217 FNVNDLDVIDNSIWL
+217 FNVNDLDVINNSIWL
-232 VQSEFYTYHTQQGF
+232 VQSEFYTFHKEHGF
-246 TEPIFTRGFNIDKR
+246 AEPIFTRGFNIDKR

-284 NQKLKRIFNSSE
+284 NQKLKRIFNSSD
-296 NIFKDLLNLFIDK
+296 NIIKDLWNLFIDK
-309 IKFVAISFIVP
+309 IKFVGISFIVP
-320 LLFSFILIYSIS
+320 LIFSFILIYSVS

-348 FWLFSITI
+348 FWLLSITI
-356 GMSIIPTVINLYFV
+356 GMSIVPTIINLYFV

-403 IIQFD
+403 IIQFE
-408 TYPITEHFLLIGIT
+408 TYPITEHFLIIGIT

-450 YGLILGIVALLL
+450 YGVILGIVALLL
-462 FNSIILTGLTIAN
+462 FNSIILKGLTIAN

-483 LPLSIVHYLIG
+483 LPLSIVHYAIG
-494 YYLNKTYQYNL
+494 YYLNKTYEYNL
-505 NQSSNTTLLS
+505 NQSSNKTLLS
-515 NVPYIEELLNPKDAI
+515 NVPYIKELLNPKDAI
-530 FNKIVNSMSDTE
+530 FNKIVSTMSDTE
-542 LNIMIVSGPGGIG
+542 LNIMIVSGPAGIG
-555 KTRGLFEAKELFER
+555 KTRGLLEAKELFEL

-595 GFKELLKIEEFTNRG
+595 GFKEMLKIEEFTNRG

-665 FVMEDLHWIDPESYV
+665 FVLEDLHWIDPESYA
-680 FLMKFIEMVNRNKF
+680 FLNKFIEMINRNKF
-694 LRGNT
+694 LRGNM
-699 CIILSIREESL
+699 CIVLSIREESL
-710 FDYRGPSLSELM
+710 FDYRGPSLSQLI

-729 KNSSFKFKVEELL
+729 TNSSFKFKVEELL
-742 TFNNFNTVD
+742 NFSNFNAVD

-757 KQNNKFK
+757 LQNNQFK
-764 IQNNSLA
+764 IQSNSLV
-771 EINSLLNNS
+771 EINSLLNNT

-794 IFKTLEKWINDG
+794 IFKTLEKWISDG
-806 ILKYS
+806 LLKYS

-816 LTANIDSDSLPND
+816 LTASINSDSLPND

-938 NTIIENPHNYS
+938 NTIIENPHKHS

-959 LSSLLINDTYL
+959 LSSLLINETYL
-970 KIAEKLILEVVVRLI
+970 KIAEKLILEVLVRLV
-985 KQEEEDKLLGFNAFL
+985 KQGEEDKLLGFNAFL
-1000 ISTKKLDHVTKLI
+1000 ISTKKLNHVTELI
-1013 SYLIE
+1013 SYLIQ
-1018 INNSSFKSIP
+1018 INSFSSIHIS
-1028 KLKEIRNEVG
+1028 KLNEIRDEVSVIE
-1038 TVKAHSNSIELDLKL
+1038 TKSNSITLDLKL
-1053 FILFILNNEHSI
+1053 FILFILKNKHHI
-1065 RSKEFVSLSELEYIK
+1065 KSKEFVRLSELEYIK
-1080 QKIFNEF
+1080 DKIFNEF
-1087 KGNLQFKFAIQYML
+1087 KGNLQFQFAIEYML
-1101 YNFNTAQESI
+1101 YSYKSAKESI
-1111 EELKDFYTNV
+1111 QILKDFYVNV
-1121 ETKTDEHNQ
+1121 EQKTEEHNQ
-1130 LIELQELKFMVL
+1130 LIELQELEFMGL
-1142 DDSIKKEEIDE
+1142 DSPIKKEEIDE
-1153 RSFKLTEKIKDIKNS
+1153 RSFKLIEKIKDIKSS
-1168 SIKCEILEFRLRFL
+1168 SIKFKILNFRLEFLA
-1182 SRWLENDEK
+1182 SILENDEK
-1191 AIIEFREYNHLIV
+1191 AIIEFREYNHLLI
-1204 TSDGVNKLWVDFVIN
+1204 SSEGVNKLWVDFVIN
-1219 FLRGW
+1219 FLGSW
-1224 TGSTYITKHPDEAKD
+1224 SASTYIIKHPDEAQE

-1247 LKKIIDFG
+1247 FKKIIDFG
-1255 ILSTSLIHFMDA
+1255 ILSNDLISFTHA
-1267 KKELLGYTKKYEDL
+1267 KKEVLGNTKKHEEL
-1281 KKVSLDYLTLVKE
+1281 KKVSLDYLKMVKE
-1294 SIGIKNIDYA
+1294 SIGVKNIDYA
-1304 YACID
+1304 SACMD
-1309 LGKVYENLKEG
+1309 LGNVYENLKEG

-1326 RLMGIDSLV
+1326 RLMGIDALL
-1335 KLEQTN
+1335 KLKQTD
-1341 SIKKALATAYGNL
+1341 SIKKRLATAYGNL

-1360 HLNDSENAIICAHKS
+1360 HLNDSKNAIICAQKS
-1375 LEFRENFEKNKSY
+1375 LEFKESFEKNKSY
-1388 GISLYNLGRAYAMNN
+1388 GISLYNLGMAYAMNN
-1403 EFQKSADFMK
+1403 EFQKSADFIK
-1413 QALQFFKE
+1413 QALQYFKE
-1421 GSNKEIYQKSVLEIN
+1421 SSNKEIYQKSVLQLN
-1436 LGIILSEF
+1436 LGIIISEF
-1444 DKEKAC
+1444 DKKTART
-1450 ILLIKS
+1450 LLKKS
-1456 IETMQKDEISIYR
+1456 IERIESKDINIYSSDDPNKRMEIA
-1469 TTEIDKRIKIG
+1469 
-1480 KNILKLNDEKL
+1480 KNILKLNDENL

>member
-1 MKYSKSVI
+1 MKNSKI
-9 LLLFLLLSNLLW
+9 ITLLFLVLSNFLW
-21 ANPTTD
+21 ANTAIDT
-27 SLKIKRLKN
+27 LKIKRLKN

-56 LNKSYCDSILSIDPA
+56 LNKSYCDSILSLDPE
-71 NQFALDFKNKINLTL
+71 NQFALDFKSKINLTL

-103 NGFPDYMGFADDPI
+103 NGFPEYMGFADDPI
-117 EYAYDASLEKLLS
+117 EYAYDASLEKLLN

-147 SIVVRNSC
+147 SIVVRKSC

-181 EEILGKNTATSLI
+181 EEVLGKSTAMSLI

-207 EKLSLDRLGI
+207 KKLSLDRLGI

-232 VQSEFYTYHTQQGF
+232 VQSEFYTYHTQEGF

-284 NQKLKRIFNSSE
+284 NQKLKRIVDSSDS
-296 NIFKDLLNLFIDK
+296 IIKDLWNLFIDK
-309 IKFVAISFIVP
+309 IKFVGISFIVP
-320 LLFSFILIYSIS
+320 LIFSFILIYSIS

-356 GMSIIPTVINLYFV
+356 GMSIVPTVINLYFV
-370 NRMDLDGFHTVKG
+370 NRMDLDGFHTIKG

-450 YGLILGIVALLL
+450 YGLVLGIVALLL
-462 FNSIILTGLTIAN
+462 FNSIILTGLTIVN

-494 YYLNKTYQYNL
+494 YYLNKTYEYNL

-515 NVPYIEELLNPKDAI
+515 NVPYITELLNPKDAI

-555 KTRGLFEAKELFER
+555 KTRGLLEAKELFEHN
-569 SGWDWYYGDCDEL
+569 GWDWYYGDCDEL

-624 AAIMDIDASFIGDY
+624 AAIMDIDASFIGEY

-665 FVMEDLHWIDPESYV
+665 FVMEDLHWIDPESYA
-680 FLMKFIEMVNRNKF
+680 FLIKFIEMVNRNKF

-699 CIILSIREESL
+699 CIILSIREEGL
-710 FDYRGPSLSELM
+710 FDYRGPSLSELI

-729 KNSSFKFKVEELL
+729 NNSSFKFKVEELL
-742 TFNNFNTVD
+742 TFSNFNTID

-757 KQNNKFK
+757 QQNNQFK
-764 IQNNSLA
+764 IQNNSLV

-842 YDQKWQRLLESAST
+842 YDEKWQRLLESAST

-938 NTIIENPHNYS
+938 NSIIENPHNHS

-959 LSSLLINDTYL
+959 LTSLLINETYL
-970 KIAEKLILEVVVRLI
+970 KIAEKLILEVVVRLV

-1000 ISTKKLDHVTKLI
+1000 ISTKKLNHISNLI
-1013 SYLIE
+1013 SYLIKINSTSFISILELNE
-1018 INNSSFKSIP
+1018 ICEQVYHTETK
-1028 KLKEIRNEVG
+1028 
-1038 TVKAHSNSIELDLKL
+1038 SNSVSLDLKL
-1053 FILFILNNEHSI
+1053 FILFILKNKHYVE
-1065 RSKEFVSLSELEYIK
+1065 SKEVVGLSDLENVKY
-1080 QKIFNEF
+1080 KIFNEY
-1087 KGNLQFKFAIQYML
+1087 KGNLQFQFAIEYIL
-1101 YNFNTAQESI
+1101 YTHKSAKESI
-1111 EELKDFYTNV
+1111 QILKDFYVNI
-1121 ETKTDEHNQ
+1121 EEKTEEHDQ
-1130 LIELQELKFMVL
+1130 LIELQELKFMWL
-1142 DDSIKKEEIDE
+1142 DNPIKKEEIDK
-1153 RSFKLTEKIKDIKNS
+1153 RSFKLIERIKDVKSS
-1168 SIKCEILEFRLRFL
+1168 SIKFKILDFRLDFL
-1182 SRWLENDEK
+1182 ASGLENDEK
-1191 AIIEFREYNHLIV
+1191 ATLEFMEYHQLLI
-1204 TSDGVNKLWVDFVIN
+1204 SSEGVNKLWVELVLS
-1219 FLRGW
+1219 FLRSW
-1224 TGSTYITKHPDEAKD
+1224 SGSTYIIKHPDDALE
-1239 KFLKCENY
+1239 KFTKCETY

-1255 ILSTSLIHFMDA
+1255 ILSNLLIEFIDA
-1267 KKELLGYTKKYEDL
+1267 KKEVLEVTKKYKEL
-1281 KKVSLDYLTLVKE
+1281 KKVCLDHLKMVKE
-1294 SIGIKNIDYA
+1294 SIGVNTIDYA
-1304 YACID
+1304 SACYD
-1309 LGKVYENLKEG
+1309 VGKVYEHLKEG
-1320 ELSVKY
+1320 ELCVKY
-1326 RLMGIDSLV
+1326 RLMGIDSLL
-1335 KLEQTN
+1335 KLEQ
-1341 SIKKALATAYGNL
+1341 SDKIKRALATAYGNL

-1360 HLNDSENAIICAHKS
+1360 HLKDVENTIICAQKS
-1375 LEFRENFEKNKSY
+1375 LEYKESFEKNKSY
-1388 GISLYNLGRAYAMNN
+1388 GISLYNLGRAFAMNN
-1403 EFQKSADFMK
+1403 EFEKSADLIQ
-1413 QALQFFKE
+1413 QALKYFKE
-1421 GSNKEIYQKSVLEIN
+1421 SSNKEIYQKSVLEVN
-1436 LGIILSEF
+1436 LGIITNEF
-1444 DKEKAC
+1444 DKITAE
-1450 ILLIKS
+1450 ILLKKS
-1456 IETMQKDEISIYR
+1456 IKIIESADIRIYIS
-1469 TTEIDKRIKIG
+1469 TEVKKRIEIG
-1480 KNILKLNDEKL
+1480 KNILKSND

>member
-1 MKYSKSVI
+1 MKFSKIVI
-9 LLLFLLLSNLLW
+9 LLFLLLSNFSW
-21 ANPTTD
+21 ANSETD

-44 TRQIDNSKFYLN
+44 TRQIDNSKYYLN
-56 LNKSYCDSILSIDPA
+56 LNKSYCDSILSIDPS
-71 NQFALDFKNKINLTL
+71 NKFALDFKEKINLTL

-103 NGFPDYMGFADDPI
+103 NGFPHYMGFADDPI
-117 EYAYDASLEKLLS
+117 EYAYDNSLEKLLS

-135 VQNGPISGTNIS
+135 VENGPISSTNIS

-167 LKKTNH
+167 LKNTNH
-173 YIIPKHEL
+173 YILPKHEL
-181 EEILGKNTATSLI
+181 EDILGKSAATSLI
-194 NGNVDAEAVSLLC
+194 NGNVDLEAVSLLC
-207 EKLSLDRLGI
+207 EKLNLDRLGI
-217 FNVNDLDVIDNSIWL
+217 FNVNDLDVINNSIWL
-232 VQSEFYTYHTQQGF
+232 VQSEFYTFHKEYGF
-246 TEPIFTRGFNIDKR
+246 SEPIFTRGFNIDKR

-284 NQKLKRIFNSSE
+284 NQKLKRIFNSSDS
-296 NIFKDLLNLFIDK
+296 IIKDLWNLFIDK
-309 IKFVAISFIVP
+309 IKFVGISFIVP
-320 LLFSFILIYSIS
+320 LIFSFILIYSIS

-356 GMSIIPTVINLYFV
+356 GMSIIPTIVNLYFV

-403 IIQFD
+403 IIQFE

-450 YGLILGIVALLL
+450 YGIILGIVALME
-462 FNSIILTGLTIAN
+462 FNSIILTELTIAN

-483 LPLSIVHYLIG
+483 LPLSIAHYAIG
-494 YYLNKTYQYNL
+494 YYLNKTHEYNL
-505 NQSSNTTLLS
+505 NQSSNKTLLS
-515 NVPYIEELLNPKDAI
+515 NVPYIKELLNPKDAI
-530 FNKIVNSMSDTE
+530 FNKIANTISDTE
-542 LNIMIVSGPGGIG
+542 LNIMIVSGPAGIG
-555 KTRGLFEAKELFER
+555 KTRGLLETKELFEL

-582 QGENAISYEPFLE
+582 QGESAISYEPFLE

-680 FLMKFIEMVNRNKF
+680 FLNKFIEMINRNKF
-694 LRGNT
+694 LRGNM
-699 CIILSIREESL
+699 CIVLSIREESL
-710 FDYRGPSLSELM
+710 FDYRGPSLSQLIA
-722 TKTNDLN
+722 KTNDLN

-742 TFNNFNTVD
+742 NFSNFNTVD

-757 KQNNKFK
+757 QQDNQFK

-794 IFKTLEKWINDG
+794 IFKTLEKWISDG
-806 ILKYS
+806 LLKYS

-816 LTANIDSDSLPND
+816 LTSNIDSDSLPND

-842 YDQKWQRLLESAST
+842 YDEKWQRLLESAST

-938 NTIIENPHNYS
+938 NTIIENPHNHS

-959 LSSLLINDTYL
+959 LSSLLINETYL
-970 KIAEKLILEVVVRLI
+970 KIAEKLILEVVVRLV
-985 KQEEEDKLLGFNAFL
+985 KQGEEDKLLGFNAFL
-1000 ISTKKLDHVTKLI
+1000 ISTNKLDHVTELI
-1013 SYLIE
+1013 SYLIQ
-1018 INNSSFKSIP
+1018 INSFSSIHIS
-1028 KLKEIRNEVG
+1028 KLNEIRDEVSVIESK
-1038 TVKAHSNSIELDLKL
+1038 TNSIALDLKL
-1053 FILFILNNEHSI
+1053 FILFILKNKHQI
-1065 RSKEFVSLSELEYIK
+1065 KSKEFVSLPELEYIK
-1080 QKIFNEF
+1080 DKIFNEF
-1087 KGNLQFKFAIQYML
+1087 KGNLQFQFAIEYML
-1101 YNFNTAQESI
+1101 YSYKSAKESI
-1111 EELKDFYTNV
+1111 QILKDFYTNV
-1121 ETKTDEHNQ
+1121 EQKTEEHNQ
-1130 LIELQELKFMVL
+1130 LIELQELKFMGL
-1142 DDSIKKEEIDE
+1142 DSPIKKEEIDE
-1153 RSFKLTEKIKDIKNS
+1153 RSFKLIEKIKDIKSS
-1168 SIKCEILEFRLRFL
+1168 SIKFKILKFRLEFLA
-1182 SRWLENDEK
+1182 SILENDEK
-1191 AIIEFREYNHLIV
+1191 AIIEFREYNHLLI
-1204 TSDGVNKLWVDFVIN
+1204 SSEGVNKLWVGFVIN
-1219 FLRGW
+1219 FLGSW
-1224 TGSTYITKHPDEAKD
+1224 SASTYIIKHPDEAQE

-1247 LKKIIDFG
+1247 FKKIIDFR
-1255 ILSTSLIHFMDA
+1255 ILSNDLIYFTDA
-1267 KKELLGYTKKYEDL
+1267 KKEVLGNTKKYKEL
-1281 KKVSLDYLTLVKE
+1281 KKVSLDYLKIVKE
-1294 SIGIKNIDYA
+1294 SIGVRNIDYA
-1304 YACID
+1304 YACTD

-1320 ELSVKY
+1320 EMSVKY
-1326 RLMGIDSLV
+1326 RLMGIDALL
-1335 KLEQTN
+1335 KLKQSD
-1341 SIKKALATAYGNL
+1341 SIKKRLATAYGNL

-1360 HLNDSENAIICAHKS
+1360 HLNDSKKAIICAQKS
-1375 LEFRENFEKNKSY
+1375 LEFKESFEKNKSY

-1403 EFQKSADFMK
+1403 EFQKSADFIK
-1413 QALQFFKE
+1413 QALQYFKE
-1421 GSNKEIYQKSVLEIN
+1421 SSNKEIYQKCVLEIN

-1444 DKEKAC
+1444 DKETARN
-1450 ILLIKS
+1450 LLKKS
-1456 IETMQKDEISIYR
+1456 IEKIESEDISIYIS
-1469 TTEIDKRIKIG
+1469 TELNKRIKIA
-1480 KNILKLNDEKL
+1480 KNILKLNDENL

>member
-1 MKYSKSVI
+1 MKFSKIVI
-9 LLLFLLLSNLLW
+9 LLFLLLSNFSW
-21 ANPTTD
+21 ANSETD

-44 TRQIDNSKFYLN
+44 TRQIDNSKYYLN
-56 LNKSYCDSILSIDPA
+56 LNKSYCDSILSIDPS
-71 NQFALDFKNKINLTL
+71 NKFALDFKEKINLTL

-103 NGFPDYMGFADDPI
+103 NGFPHYMGFADDPI
-117 EYAYDASLEKLLS
+117 EYAYDNSLEKLLS

-135 VQNGPISGTNIS
+135 VENGPISSTNIS

-167 LKKTNH
+167 LKNTNH
-173 YIIPKHEL
+173 YILPKHEL
-181 EEILGKNTATSLI
+181 EDILGKSAATSLI
-194 NGNVDAEAVSLLC
+194 NGNVDLEAVSLLC
-207 EKLSLDRLGI
+207 EKLNLDRLGI
-217 FNVNDLDVIDNSIWL
+217 FNVNDLDVINNSIWL
-232 VQSEFYTYHTQQGF
+232 VQSEFYTFHKEYGF
-246 TEPIFTRGFNIDKR
+246 SEPIFTRGFNIDKR

-284 NQKLKRIFNSSE
+284 NQKLKRIFNSSDS
-296 NIFKDLLNLFIDK
+296 IIKDLWNLFIDK
-309 IKFVAISFIVP
+309 IKFVGISFIVP
-320 LLFSFILIYSIS
+320 LIFSFILIYSIS

-356 GMSIIPTVINLYFV
+356 GMSIIPTIVNLYFV

-403 IIQFD
+403 IIQFE

-450 YGLILGIVALLL
+450 YGIILGIVALME
-462 FNSIILTGLTIAN
+462 FNSIILTELTIAN

-483 LPLSIVHYLIG
+483 LPLSIAHYAIG
-494 YYLNKTYQYNL
+494 YYLNKTHEYNL
-505 NQSSNTTLLS
+505 NQSSNKTLLS
-515 NVPYIEELLNPKDAI
+515 NVPYIKELLNPKDAI
-530 FNKIVNSMSDTE
+530 FNKIANTISDTE
-542 LNIMIVSGPGGIG
+542 LNIMIVSGPAGIG
-555 KTRGLFEAKELFER
+555 KTRGLLETKELFEL

-624 AAIMDIDASFIGDY
+624 AAIMDIDASFIGGY
-638 ERNTERSISEMCI
+638 ERNAERSISEMCI

-665 FVMEDLHWIDPESYV
+665 FVMEDLHWIDPESYA
-680 FLMKFIEMVNRNKF
+680 FLNKFIEMINRNKF
-694 LRGNT
+694 LRGNM
-699 CIILSIREESL
+699 CIVLSIREESL
-710 FDYRGPSLSELM
+710 FDYRGPSLSQLIA
-722 TKTNDLN
+722 KTNDLN

-742 TFNNFNTVD
+742 NFSNFNTVD

-757 KQNNKFK
+757 QQDNQFK

-794 IFKTLEKWINDG
+794 IFKTLEKWISDG
-806 ILKYS
+806 LLKYS

-816 LTANIDSDSLPND
+816 LTSNIDSDSLPND

-842 YDQKWQRLLESAST
+842 YDEKWQRLLESAST

-938 NTIIENPHNYS
+938 NTIIENPHNHS

-959 LSSLLINDTYL
+959 LSSLLINETYL
-970 KIAEKLILEVVVRLI
+970 KIAEKLILEVVVRLV
-985 KQEEEDKLLGFNAFL
+985 KQGEEDKLLGFNAFL
-1000 ISTKKLDHVTKLI
+1000 ISTNKLDHVTELI
-1013 SYLIE
+1013 SYLIQ
-1018 INNSSFKSIP
+1018 INSFSSIHIS
-1028 KLKEIRNEVG
+1028 KLNEIRDEVSVIESK
-1038 TVKAHSNSIELDLKL
+1038 TNSIALDLKL
-1053 FILFILNNEHSI
+1053 FILFILKNKHQI
-1065 RSKEFVSLSELEYIK
+1065 KSKEFVSLPELEYIK
-1080 QKIFNEF
+1080 DKIFNEF
-1087 KGNLQFKFAIQYML
+1087 KGNLQFQFAIEYML
-1101 YNFNTAQESI
+1101 YSYKSAKESI
-1111 EELKDFYTNV
+1111 QILKDFYTNV
-1121 ETKTDEHNQ
+1121 EQKTEEHNQ
-1130 LIELQELKFMVL
+1130 LIELQELKFMGL
-1142 DDSIKKEEIDE
+1142 DSPIKKEEIDE
-1153 RSFKLTEKIKDIKNS
+1153 RSFKLIEKIKDIKSS
-1168 SIKCEILEFRLRFL
+1168 SIKFKILKFRLEFLA
-1182 SRWLENDEK
+1182 SILENDEK
-1191 AIIEFREYNHLIV
+1191 AIIEFREYNHLLI
-1204 TSDGVNKLWVDFVIN
+1204 SSEGVNKLWVGFVIN
-1219 FLRGW
+1219 FLGSW
-1224 TGSTYITKHPDEAKD
+1224 SASTYIIKHPDEAQE

-1247 LKKIIDFG
+1247 FKKIIDFR
-1255 ILSTSLIHFMDA
+1255 ILSNDLIYFTDA
-1267 KKELLGYTKKYEDL
+1267 KKEVLGNTKKYKEL
-1281 KKVSLDYLTLVKE
+1281 KKVSLDYLKIVKE
-1294 SIGIKNIDYA
+1294 SIGVRNIDYA
-1304 YACID
+1304 YACTD

-1320 ELSVKY
+1320 EMSVKY
-1326 RLMGIDSLV
+1326 RLMGIDALHE
-1335 KLEQTN
+1335 LEQTD

-1360 HLNDSENAIICAHKS
+1360 HLNDSKKAIICAQKS
-1375 LEFRENFEKNKSY
+1375 LEFKESFEKNKSY

-1403 EFQKSADFMK
+1403 EFQKSADFIK
-1413 QALQFFKE
+1413 QALQYFKE
-1421 GSNKEIYQKSVLEIN
+1421 SSNKEIYQKCVLEIN

-1444 DKEKAC
+1444 DKETARN
-1450 ILLIKS
+1450 LLKKS
-1456 IETMQKDEISIYR
+1456 IEKIESEDISIYIS
-1469 TTEIDKRIKIG
+1469 TELNKRIKIA
-1480 KNILKLNDEKL
+1480 KNILKLNDENL

>member
-1 MKYSKSVI
+1 MKYSKSLI
-9 LLLFLLLSNLLW
+9 LLFLLLTNFSW
-21 ANPTTD
+21 ANQEID

-56 LNKSYCDSILSIDPA
+56 LNKSYCDSILSIDPS
-71 NQFALDFKNKINLTL
+71 NKYALDFKEKINLTL

-103 NGFPDYMGFADDPI
+103 NGFPEYMGFADDPI

-147 SIVVRNSC
+147 SILVRNSC

-181 EEILGKNTATSLI
+181 EEILGKSTATNLI
-194 NGNVDAEAVSLLC
+194 NGNVNQEAVSLLC
-207 EKLSLDRLGI
+207 EKLNLDRLGI

-232 VQSEFYTYHTQQGF
+232 VQSEFYTYHTLQGF

-260 SFSIIYILLLLI
+260 SFSIIYILLLII

-284 NQKLKRIFNSSE
+284 NQKLKRIFNSSDS
-296 NIFKDLLNLFIDK
+296 IIKDLLNLFIDK

-320 LLFSFILIYSIS
+320 LIFSFILIYSIS

-356 GMSIIPTVINLYFV
+356 GMSIIPTIINLYFV

-437 SVTNNSA
+437 SVSNNSA

-450 YGLILGIVALLL
+450 YGLILGIIALLL
-462 FNSIILTGLTIAN
+462 FNSIILKGLTIAN
-475 LGLSIVVI
+475 LGLSIAVI
-483 LPLSIVHYLIG
+483 LPLSIAHYVIG
-494 YYLNKTYQYNL
+494 YYLNKTYENNL

-515 NVPYIEELLNPKDAI
+515 NVPYITELLNPKDAI
-530 FNKIVNSMSDTE
+530 FNKIVNSMSNTE
-542 LNIMIVSGPGGIG
+542 LNIMILSGPGGIG
-555 KTRGLFEAKELFER
+555 KTRGLLEVKKLFKD

-665 FVMEDLHWIDPESYV
+665 FVMEDLHWIDPESYA
-680 FLMKFIEMVNRNKF
+680 FLMKFIEMINRNKF
-694 LRGNT
+694 LRGNM

-710 FDYRGPSLSELM
+710 FDYRGPSLSELI

-742 TFNNFNTVD
+742 NFSNFNTID

-757 KQNNKFK
+757 KQDNQFK

-794 IFKTLEKWINDG
+794 IFKTLEKWISDG

-898 IYEFKDKRII
+898 IYKFKDKRII

-919 NSGDKQIIKEY
+919 NGGDKQIIKEY
-930 NKRYLHLQ
+930 NKRYLQLQ
-938 NTIIENPHNYS
+938 NTIIENPHKYS

-970 KIAEKLILEVVVRLI
+970 KIAEKLILEVVVRLV
-985 KQEEEDKLLGFNAFL
+985 KQEEEDKLVGFNNFL
-1000 ISTKKLDHVTKLI
+1000 ISTKKLNHVTKLI
-1013 SYLIE
+1013 SYLIDINSFSSIHIVKLNQIRDE
-1018 INNSSFKSIP
+1018 ISLIETK
-1028 KLKEIRNEVG
+1028 
-1038 TVKAHSNSIELDLKL
+1038 SNSIELDLKL
-1053 FILFILNNEHSI
+1053 FILFILKNEHSI
-1065 RSKEFVSLSELEYIK
+1065 TSKESVSLSELENIK
-1080 QKIFNEF
+1080 DKIFNEF

-1101 YNFNTAQESI
+1101 YNFKTAQESI

-1121 ETKTDEHNQ
+1121 ETKTEEHNQ

-1142 DDSIKKEEIDE
+1142 DSPIKKEEIDE
-1153 RSFKLTEKIKDIKNS
+1153 RSFKLIEKIKDIKSS
-1168 SIKCEILEFRLRFL
+1168 SIKFKILNFRLEFLA
-1182 SRWLENDEK
+1182 SILENDEK
-1191 AIIEFREYNHLIV
+1191 AIIEFREYNHLLI
-1204 TSDGVNKLWVDFVIN
+1204 SSEGVNKLWVDFVIN
-1219 FLRGW
+1219 FL
-1224 TGSTYITKHPDEAKD
+1224 GSWSACTYIIKYPDEAQE
-1239 KFLKCENY
+1239 KFLKCKNY
-1247 LKKIIDFG
+1247 FKKIIDFG
-1255 ILSTSLIHFMDA
+1255 ILSNDLISFTNA
-1267 KKELLGYTKKYEDL
+1267 KKEVLENTKKYEEL
-1281 KKVSLDYLTLVKE
+1281 KKVSLDYLKMVKE

-1309 LGKVYENLKEG
+1309 LGNVYENLKEG

-1326 RLMGIDSLV
+1326 RLMGIDSLL
-1335 KLEQTN
+1335 KLEQSD

-1360 HLNDSENAIICAHKS
+1360 HLNDSENAIICAQKS
-1375 LEFRENFEKNKSY
+1375 LEFKESFEKNKSY
-1388 GISLYNLGRAYAMNN
+1388 GISLYNLGMAYAMDN
-1403 EFQKSADFMK
+1403 EFQKSADFIK
-1413 QALQFFKE
+1413 QALQYFKE
-1421 GSNKEIYQKSVLEIN
+1421 SSNKEIYQKSVLQLN
-1436 LGIILSEF
+1436 LGIILNEF
-1444 DKEKAC
+1444 DKKTA
-1450 ILLIKS
+1450 ITLLKKS
-1456 IETMQKDEISIYR
+1456 IEKIESKDINIYTSDEPNKRMEIA
-1469 TTEIDKRIKIG
+1469 
-1480 KNILKLNDEKL
+1480 KNILKLNDGKL

>member
-1 MKYSKSVI
+1 MKFSKIVI
-9 LLLFLLLSNLLW
+9 LLFLLLSNFSW
-21 ANPTTD
+21 ANSETD

-44 TRQIDNSKFYLN
+44 TRQIDNSKYYLN
-56 LNKSYCDSILSIDPA
+56 LNKSYCDSILSIDPS
-71 NQFALDFKNKINLTL
+71 NKFALDFKEKINLTL

-103 NGFPDYMGFADDPI
+103 NGFPHYMGFADDPI
-117 EYAYDASLEKLLS
+117 EYAYDNSIEKLLS

-135 VQNGPISGTNIS
+135 VENGPISSTNIS

-167 LKKTNH
+167 LKNTNH
-173 YIIPKHEL
+173 YILPKHEL
-181 EEILGKNTATSLI
+181 EDILGKSAATSLI
-194 NGNVDAEAVSLLC
+194 NGNVDLEAVSLLC
-207 EKLSLDRLGI
+207 EKLNLDRLGI
-217 FNVNDLDVIDNSIWL
+217 FNVNDLDVINNSIWL
-232 VQSEFYTYHTQQGF
+232 VQSEFYTFHKEHGF
-246 TEPIFTRGFNIDKR
+246 AEPIFTRGFNIDKR

-284 NQKLKRIFNSSE
+284 NQKLKRIFNSSDS
-296 NIFKDLLNLFIDK
+296 IIKDLLNLFIDK

-356 GMSIIPTVINLYFV
+356 GMSIIPTIVNLYFV

-403 IIQFD
+403 IIQFE
-408 TYPITEHFLLIGIT
+408 TYPITEHFLIIGIT

-450 YGLILGIVALLL
+450 YGIILGIVALME
-462 FNSIILTGLTIAN
+462 FNSIILTELTIAN

-483 LPLSIVHYLIG
+483 LPLSIAHYAIG
-494 YYLNKTYQYNL
+494 YYLNRTYEYNL
-505 NQSSNTTLLS
+505 NQSSNNTLLS
-515 NVPYIEELLNPKDAI
+515 NVPYIKELLNPKDAI
-530 FNKIVNSMSDTE
+530 FNKIANTISDTE
-542 LNIMIVSGPGGIG
+542 LNIMIVSGPAGIG
-555 KTRGLFEAKELFER
+555 KTRGLLEAKELFEL

-665 FVMEDLHWIDPESYV
+665 FVMEDLHWIDPESYA
-680 FLMKFIEMVNRNKF
+680 FLNKFIEMINRNKF
-694 LRGNT
+694 LRGNM

-710 FDYRGPSLSELM
+710 FDYRGPSLSQLIA
-722 TKTNDLN
+722 KTNDLN

-742 TFNNFNTVD
+742 NFSNFNTVD

-757 KQNNKFK
+757 QQNNQFK

-794 IFKTLEKWINDG
+794 IFKTLEKWISDG
-806 ILKYS
+806 LLKYS

-938 NTIIENPHNYS
+938 NTIIENPHNHS

-959 LSSLLINDTYL
+959 LSSLLINETYL
-970 KIAEKLILEVVVRLI
+970 KIAEKLILEVVVRLV
-985 KQEEEDKLLGFNAFL
+985 KQGEEDKLLGFNAFL
-1000 ISTKKLDHVTKLI
+1000 ISTKKLNHVTELI
-1013 SYLIE
+1013 SYLIQ
-1018 INNSSFKSIP
+1018 INSFSSIHIS
-1028 KLKEIRNEVG
+1028 KLNEIRDEVSVIE
-1038 TVKAHSNSIELDLKL
+1038 TKSNSITLDLKL
-1053 FILFILNNEHSI
+1053 FILFILKNKHHI
-1065 RSKEFVSLSELEYIK
+1065 KSKEFVSLSELEYIK
-1080 QKIFNEF
+1080 DKIFNEF
-1087 KGNLQFKFAIQYML
+1087 KGNLQFQFAIEYML
-1101 YNFNTAQESI
+1101 YSYKSAKESI
-1111 EELKDFYTNV
+1111 QILKDFYTNV
-1121 ETKTDEHNQ
+1121 EQKTEEHNQ
-1130 LIELQELKFMVL
+1130 LIELQELEFMGL
-1142 DDSIKKEEIDE
+1142 DSPIKKEEIDE
-1153 RSFKLTEKIKDIKNS
+1153 RSFKLIEEIKDIKSS
-1168 SIKCEILEFRLRFL
+1168 SIKFKILDFRLEFLANM
-1182 SRWLENDEK
+1182 LENDEK
-1191 AIIEFREYNHLIV
+1191 AILEFTKYNHLLI
-1204 TSDGVNKLWVDFVIN
+1204 SSEEVNKLWVDLVIN
-1219 FLRGW
+1219 FLRSW
-1224 TGSTYITKHPDEAKD
+1224 SASTYIIKHPDEAQD
-1239 KFLKCENY
+1239 KFSKCENY

-1255 ILSTSLIHFMDA
+1255 ILSNVLIYFTDA
-1267 KKELLGYTKKYEDL
+1267 KKEVLGNTKKYKEL
-1281 KKVSLDYLTLVKE
+1281 KKVSLDYLKIVKE
-1294 SIGIKNIDYA
+1294 SIGVKNIDYA
-1304 YACID
+1304 YACTD

-1326 RLMGIDSLV
+1326 RLMGIDSLH
-1335 KLEQTN
+1335 KLEQTD

-1360 HLNDSENAIICAHKS
+1360 HLNDSKNAIICAEKS
-1375 LEFRENFEKNKSY
+1375 LEFKENFEKNKSY

-1403 EFQKSADFMK
+1403 EFQKSADFIK
-1413 QALQFFKE
+1413 QALQYFKE
-1421 GSNKEIYQKSVLEIN
+1421 SSNKEIYQKCVLEIN

-1444 DKEKAC
+1444 DKETARN
-1450 ILLIKS
+1450 LLKKS
-1456 IETMQKDEISIYR
+1456 IEKIESEDISIYISP
-1469 TTEIDKRIKIG
+1469 ELNKRIKIG
-1480 KNILKLNDEKL
+1480 KNILKLNDENL

>member
-1 MKYSKSVI
+1 MKFSKIVI
-9 LLLFLLLSNLLW
+9 LLFLLLSNFSW
-21 ANPTTD
+21 ANSEID

-56 LNKSYCDSILSIDPA
+56 LNKSYCDSILSIDPS
-71 NQFALDFKNKINLTL
+71 NKFALDFKEKINLTL

-103 NGFPDYMGFADDPI
+103 NGFPHYMGFADDPI
-117 EYAYDASLEKLLS
+117 EYAYDDSLEKLLS

-135 VQNGPISGTNIS
+135 VENGPISNTNIS

-167 LKKTNH
+167 LKNTNH

-181 EEILGKNTATSLI
+181 EEILGKSTATSLI
-194 NGNVDAEAVSLLC
+194 NGNVDLEAVSLLC
-207 EKLSLDRLGI
+207 EKLNLDRLGI
-217 FNVNDLDVIDNSIWL
+217 FNVNDLDVINNSIWL
-232 VQSEFYTYHTQQGF
+232 VQSEFYTFHKEYGF
-246 TEPIFTRGFNIDKR
+246 SEPIFTRGFNIDKR

-284 NQKLKRIFNSSE
+284 NQKLKRIFNSSDS
-296 NIFKDLLNLFIDK
+296 IIKDLWNLFIDK
-309 IKFVAISFIVP
+309 IKFVGISFIVP
-320 LLFSFILIYSIS
+320 LIFSFILIYSIS

-356 GMSIIPTVINLYFV
+356 GMSIIPTIVNLYFV

-403 IIQFD
+403 IIQFE

-450 YGLILGIVALLL
+450 YGIILGIVALME
-462 FNSIILTGLTIAN
+462 FNSIILTELTIAN

-483 LPLSIVHYLIG
+483 LPLSIAHYAIG
-494 YYLNKTYQYNL
+494 YYLNKTHEYNL
-505 NQSSNTTLLS
+505 NQSSNKTLLS
-515 NVPYIEELLNPKDAI
+515 NVPYIKELLNPKDAI
-530 FNKIVNSMSDTE
+530 FNKIANTISDTE
-542 LNIMIVSGPGGIG
+542 LNIMIVSGPAGIG
-555 KTRGLFEAKELFER
+555 KTRGLLETKELFEL

-582 QGENAISYEPFLE
+582 QGESAISYEPFLE

-680 FLMKFIEMVNRNKF
+680 FLNKFIEMINRNKF
-694 LRGNT
+694 LRGNM
-699 CIILSIREESL
+699 CIVLSIREESL
-710 FDYRGPSLSELM
+710 FDYRGPSLSQLIA
-722 TKTNDLN
+722 KINDLN

-742 TFNNFNTVD
+742 NFSNFNTVD

-757 KQNNKFK
+757 QQDNQFK

-794 IFKTLEKWINDG
+794 IFKTLEKWISDG
-806 ILKYS
+806 LLKYS

-816 LTANIDSDSLPND
+816 LTSNIDSDSLPND

-842 YDQKWQRLLESAST
+842 YDEKWQRLLESAST

-938 NTIIENPHNYS
+938 NTIIENPHNHS

-959 LSSLLINDTYL
+959 LSSLLINETYL
-970 KIAEKLILEVVVRLI
+970 KIAEKLILEVVVRLV
-985 KQEEEDKLLGFNAFL
+985 KQGEEDKLLGFNAFL
-1000 ISTKKLDHVTKLI
+1000 ISTNKLDHVTELI
-1013 SYLIE
+1013 SYLIQ
-1018 INNSSFKSIP
+1018 INSFSSIHIS
-1028 KLKEIRNEVG
+1028 KLNEIRDEVSVIESK
-1038 TVKAHSNSIELDLKL
+1038 TNSIALDLKL
-1053 FILFILNNEHSI
+1053 FILFILKNKHQI
-1065 RSKEFVSLSELEYIK
+1065 KSKEFVSLPELEYIK
-1080 QKIFNEF
+1080 DKIFNEF
-1087 KGNLQFKFAIQYML
+1087 KGNLQFQFAIEYML
-1101 YNFNTAQESI
+1101 YSYKSAKESI
-1111 EELKDFYTNV
+1111 QILKDFYTNV
-1121 ETKTDEHNQ
+1121 EQKTEEHNQ
-1130 LIELQELKFMVL
+1130 LIELQELKFMGL
-1142 DDSIKKEEIDE
+1142 DSPIKKEEIDE
-1153 RSFKLTEKIKDIKNS
+1153 RSFKLIEKIKDIKSS
-1168 SIKCEILEFRLRFL
+1168 SIKFKILKFRLEFLA
-1182 SRWLENDEK
+1182 SILENDEK
-1191 AIIEFREYNHLIV
+1191 AIIEFREYNHLLI
-1204 TSDGVNKLWVDFVIN
+1204 SSEGVNKLWVGFVIN
-1219 FLRGW
+1219 FLGSW
-1224 TGSTYITKHPDEAKD
+1224 SASTYIIKHPDEAQE

-1247 LKKIIDFG
+1247 FKKIIDFR
-1255 ILSTSLIHFMDA
+1255 ILSNDLIYFTDA
-1267 KKELLGYTKKYEDL
+1267 KKEVLGNTKKYKEL
-1281 KKVSLDYLTLVKE
+1281 KKVSLDYLKIVKE
-1294 SIGIKNIDYA
+1294 SIGVRNIDYA
-1304 YACID
+1304 YACTD

-1320 ELSVKY
+1320 EMSVKY
-1326 RLMGIDSLV
+1326 RLMGIDALHE
-1335 KLEQTN
+1335 LEQTD

-1360 HLNDSENAIICAHKS
+1360 HLNDSKKAIICAQKS
-1375 LEFRENFEKNKSY
+1375 LEFKESFEKNKSY

-1403 EFQKSADFMK
+1403 EFQKSADFIK
-1413 QALQFFKE
+1413 QALQYFKE
-1421 GSNKEIYQKSVLEIN
+1421 SSNKEIYQKCVLEIN

-1444 DKEKAC
+1444 DKETARN
-1450 ILLIKS
+1450 LLKKS
-1456 IETMQKDEISIYR
+1456 IEKIESEDISIYIS
-1469 TTEIDKRIKIG
+1469 TELNKRIKIG

>member
-1 MKYSKSVI
+1 MKFSKIVI
-9 LLLFLLLSNLLW
+9 LLFLLLSNFSW
-21 ANPTTD
+21 ANSETD

-44 TRQIDNSKFYLN
+44 TRQIDNSKYYLN
-56 LNKSYCDSILSIDPA
+56 LNKSYCDSILSIDPS
-71 NQFALDFKNKINLTL
+71 NKFALDFKEKINLTL

-103 NGFPDYMGFADDPI
+103 NGFPHYMGFADDPI
-117 EYAYDASLEKLLS
+117 EYAYDNSLEKLLS

-135 VQNGPISGTNIS
+135 VENGPISSTNIS

-167 LKKTNH
+167 LKNTNH
-173 YIIPKHEL
+173 YILPKHEL
-181 EEILGKNTATSLI
+181 EDILGKSAATSLI
-194 NGNVDAEAVSLLC
+194 NGNVDLEAVSLLC
-207 EKLSLDRLGI
+207 EKLNLDRLGI
-217 FNVNDLDVIDNSIWL
+217 FNVNDLDVINNSIWL
-232 VQSEFYTYHTQQGF
+232 VQSEFYTFHKEYGF
-246 TEPIFTRGFNIDKR
+246 SEPIFTRGFNIDKR

-284 NQKLKRIFNSSE
+284 NQKLKRIFNSSDS
-296 NIFKDLLNLFIDK
+296 IIKDLWNLFIDK
-309 IKFVAISFIVP
+309 IKFVGISFIVP
-320 LLFSFILIYSIS
+320 LIFSFILIYSIS

-356 GMSIIPTVINLYFV
+356 GMSIIPTIVNLYFV

-403 IIQFD
+403 IIQFE

-450 YGLILGIVALLL
+450 YGIILGIVALME
-462 FNSIILTGLTIAN
+462 FNSIILTELTIAN

-483 LPLSIVHYLIG
+483 LPLSIAHYAIG
-494 YYLNKTYQYNL
+494 YYLNKTHEYNL
-505 NQSSNTTLLS
+505 NQSSNKTLLS
-515 NVPYIEELLNPKDAI
+515 NVPYIKELLNPKDAI
-530 FNKIVNSMSDTE
+530 FNKIANTISDTE
-542 LNIMIVSGPGGIG
+542 LNIMIVSGPAGIG
-555 KTRGLFEAKELFER
+555 KTRGLLETKELFEL

-582 QGENAISYEPFLE
+582 QGESAISYEPFLE

-680 FLMKFIEMVNRNKF
+680 FLNKFIEMINRNKF
-694 LRGNT
+694 LRGNM
-699 CIILSIREESL
+699 CIVLSIREESL
-710 FDYRGPSLSELM
+710 FDYRGPSLSQLIA
-722 TKTNDLN
+722 KTNDLN

-742 TFNNFNTVD
+742 NFSNFNTVD

-757 KQNNKFK
+757 QQDNQFK

-794 IFKTLEKWINDG
+794 IFKTLEKWISDG
-806 ILKYS
+806 LLKYS

-816 LTANIDSDSLPND
+816 LTSNIDSDSLPND

-842 YDQKWQRLLESAST
+842 YDEKWQRLLESAST

-938 NTIIENPHNYS
+938 NTIIENPHNHS

-959 LSSLLINDTYL
+959 LSSLLINETYL
-970 KIAEKLILEVVVRLI
+970 KIAEKLILEVVVRLV
-985 KQEEEDKLLGFNAFL
+985 KQGEEDKLLGFNAFL
-1000 ISTKKLDHVTKLI
+1000 ISTNKLDHVTELI
-1013 SYLIE
+1013 SYLIQ
-1018 INNSSFKSIP
+1018 INSFSSIHIS
-1028 KLKEIRNEVG
+1028 KLNEIRDEVSVIESK
-1038 TVKAHSNSIELDLKL
+1038 TNSIALDLKL
-1053 FILFILNNEHSI
+1053 FILFILKNKHQI
-1065 RSKEFVSLSELEYIK
+1065 KSKEFVSLPELEYIK
-1080 QKIFNEF
+1080 DKIFNEF
-1087 KGNLQFKFAIQYML
+1087 KGNLQFQFAIEYML
-1101 YNFNTAQESI
+1101 YSYKSAKESI
-1111 EELKDFYTNV
+1111 QILKDFYTNV
-1121 ETKTDEHNQ
+1121 EQKTEEHNQ
-1130 LIELQELKFMVL
+1130 LIELQELKFMGL
-1142 DDSIKKEEIDE
+1142 DSPIKKEEIDE
-1153 RSFKLTEKIKDIKNS
+1153 RSFKLIEKIKDIKSS
-1168 SIKCEILEFRLRFL
+1168 SIKFKILKFRLEFLA
-1182 SRWLENDEK
+1182 SILENDEK
-1191 AIIEFREYNHLIV
+1191 AIIEFREYNHLLI
-1204 TSDGVNKLWVDFVIN
+1204 SSEGVNKLWVGFVIN
-1219 FLRGW
+1219 FLGSW
-1224 TGSTYITKHPDEAKD
+1224 SASTYIIKHPDEAQE

-1247 LKKIIDFG
+1247 FKKIIDFR
-1255 ILSTSLIHFMDA
+1255 ILSNDLIYFTDA
-1267 KKELLGYTKKYEDL
+1267 KKEVLGNTKKYKEL
-1281 KKVSLDYLTLVKE
+1281 KKVSLDYLKIVKE
-1294 SIGIKNIDYA
+1294 SIGVRNIDYA
-1304 YACID
+1304 YACTD

-1320 ELSVKY
+1320 EMSVKY
-1326 RLMGIDSLV
+1326 RLMGIDALHE
-1335 KLEQTN
+1335 LEQTD

-1360 HLNDSENAIICAHKS
+1360 HLNDSKKAIICAQKS
-1375 LEFRENFEKNKSY
+1375 LEFKESFEKNKSY

-1403 EFQKSADFMK
+1403 EFQKSADFIK
-1413 QALQFFKE
+1413 QALQYFKE
-1421 GSNKEIYQKSVLEIN
+1421 SSNKEIYQKCVLEIN

-1444 DKEKAC
+1444 DKETARN
-1450 ILLIKS
+1450 LLKKS
-1456 IETMQKDEISIYR
+1456 IEKIESEDISIYIS
-1469 TTEIDKRIKIG
+1469 TELNKRIKIA
-1480 KNILKLNDEKL
+1480 KNILKLNDENL

>member
-1 MKYSKSVI
+1 MKFSKIVI
-9 LLLFLLLSNLLW
+9 LLFLLLSNFSW
-21 ANPTTD
+21 ANSETD

-44 TRQIDNSKFYLN
+44 TRQIDNSKYYLN
-56 LNKSYCDSILSIDPA
+56 LNKSYCDSILSIDPS
-71 NQFALDFKNKINLTL
+71 NKFALDFKEKINLTL

-103 NGFPDYMGFADDPI
+103 NGFPHYMGFADDPI
-117 EYAYDASLEKLLS
+117 EYAYDNSLEKLLS

-135 VQNGPISGTNIS
+135 VENGPISSTNIS

-167 LKKTNH
+167 LKNTNH
-173 YIIPKHEL
+173 YILPKHEL
-181 EEILGKNTATSLI
+181 EDILGKSAATSLI
-194 NGNVDAEAVSLLC
+194 NGNVDLEAVSLLC
-207 EKLSLDRLGI
+207 EKLNLDRLGI
-217 FNVNDLDVIDNSIWL
+217 FNVNDLDVINNSIWL
-232 VQSEFYTYHTQQGF
+232 VQSEFYTFHKEYGF
-246 TEPIFTRGFNIDKR
+246 SEPIFTRGFNIDKR

-284 NQKLKRIFNSSE
+284 NQKLKRIFNSSDS
-296 NIFKDLLNLFIDK
+296 IIKDLWNLFIDK
-309 IKFVAISFIVP
+309 IKFVGISFIVP
-320 LLFSFILIYSIS
+320 LIFSFILIYSIS

-356 GMSIIPTVINLYFV
+356 GMSIIPTIVNLYFV

-403 IIQFD
+403 IIQFE

-450 YGLILGIVALLL
+450 YGIILGIVALME
-462 FNSIILTGLTIAN
+462 FNSIILTELTIAN

-483 LPLSIVHYLIG
+483 LPLSIAHYAIG
-494 YYLNKTYQYNL
+494 YYLNKTHEYNL
-505 NQSSNTTLLS
+505 NQSSNKTLLS
-515 NVPYIEELLNPKDAI
+515 NVPYIKELLNPKDAI
-530 FNKIVNSMSDTE
+530 FNKIANTISDTE
-542 LNIMIVSGPGGIG
+542 LNIMIVSGPAGIG
-555 KTRGLFEAKELFER
+555 KTRGLLETKELFEL

-582 QGENAISYEPFLE
+582 QGESAISYEPFLE

-680 FLMKFIEMVNRNKF
+680 FLNKFIEMINRNKF
-694 LRGNT
+694 LRGNM
-699 CIILSIREESL
+699 CIVLSIREESL
-710 FDYRGPSLSELM
+710 FDYRGPSLSQLIA
-722 TKTNDLN
+722 KTNDLN

-742 TFNNFNTVD
+742 NFSNFNTVD

-757 KQNNKFK
+757 QQDNQFK

-794 IFKTLEKWINDG
+794 IFKTLEKWISDG
-806 ILKYS
+806 LLKYS

-816 LTANIDSDSLPND
+816 LTSNIDSDSLPND

-842 YDQKWQRLLESAST
+842 YDEKWQRLLESAST

-938 NTIIENPHNYS
+938 NTIIENPHNHS

-959 LSSLLINDTYL
+959 LSSLLINETYL
-970 KIAEKLILEVVVRLI
+970 KIAEKLILEVVVRLV
-985 KQEEEDKLLGFNAFL
+985 KQGEEDKLLGFNAFL
-1000 ISTKKLDHVTKLI
+1000 ISTNKLDHVTELI
-1013 SYLIE
+1013 SYLIQ
-1018 INNSSFKSIP
+1018 INSFSSIHIS
-1028 KLKEIRNEVG
+1028 KLNEIRDEVSVIESK
-1038 TVKAHSNSIELDLKL
+1038 TNSIALDLKL
-1053 FILFILNNEHSI
+1053 FILFILKNKHQI
-1065 RSKEFVSLSELEYIK
+1065 KSKEFVSLPELEYIK
-1080 QKIFNEF
+1080 DKIFNEF
-1087 KGNLQFKFAIQYML
+1087 KGNLQFQFAIEYML
-1101 YNFNTAQESI
+1101 YSYKSAKESI
-1111 EELKDFYTNV
+1111 QILKDFYTNV
-1121 ETKTDEHNQ
+1121 EQKTEEHNQ
-1130 LIELQELKFMVL
+1130 LIELQELKFMGL
-1142 DDSIKKEEIDE
+1142 DSPIKKEEIDE
-1153 RSFKLTEKIKDIKNS
+1153 RSFKLIEKIKDIKSS
-1168 SIKCEILEFRLRFL
+1168 SIKFKILKFRLEFLA
-1182 SRWLENDEK
+1182 SILENDEK
-1191 AIIEFREYNHLIV
+1191 AIIEFRKYNHLLI
-1204 TSDGVNKLWVDFVIN
+1204 SSEGVNKLWVDFVIN
-1219 FLRGW
+1219 FLGSW
-1224 TGSTYITKHPDEAKD
+1224 SASTYIIKHPDEAQE

-1247 LKKIIDFG
+1247 FKKIIDFR
-1255 ILSTSLIHFMDA
+1255 ILSNDLIYFTDA
-1267 KKELLGYTKKYEDL
+1267 KKEVLGNTKKYKEL
-1281 KKVSLDYLTLVKE
+1281 KKVSLDYLKIVKE
-1294 SIGIKNIDYA
+1294 SIGVRNIDYA
-1304 YACID
+1304 YACTD

-1320 ELSVKY
+1320 EMSVKY
-1326 RLMGIDSLV
+1326 RLMGIDALHE
-1335 KLEQTN
+1335 LEQTD

-1360 HLNDSENAIICAHKS
+1360 HLNDSKKAIICAQKS
-1375 LEFRENFEKNKSY
+1375 LEFKESFEKNKSY

-1403 EFQKSADFMK
+1403 EFQKSADFIK
-1413 QALQFFKE
+1413 QALQYFKE
-1421 GSNKEIYQKSVLEIN
+1421 SSNKEIYQKCVLEIN

-1444 DKEKAC
+1444 DKETARN
-1450 ILLIKS
+1450 LLKKS
-1456 IETMQKDEISIYR
+1456 IEKIESEDISIYIS
-1469 TTEIDKRIKIG
+1469 TELNKRIKIA
-1480 KNILKLNDEKL
+1480 KNILKLNDENL

>member
-1 MKYSKSVI
+1 MKYSKSLI
-9 LLLFLLLSNLLW
+9 LLFLLLTNFSW
-21 ANPTTD
+21 ANQEID

-56 LNKSYCDSILSIDPA
+56 LNKSYCDSILSIDPS
-71 NQFALDFKNKINLTL
+71 NKYALDFKEKINLTL

-103 NGFPDYMGFADDPI
+103 NGFPEYMGFADDPI

-147 SIVVRNSC
+147 SILVRNSC

-181 EEILGKNTATSLI
+181 EEILGKSTATNLI
-194 NGNVDAEAVSLLC
+194 NGNVDQEAVSLLC
-207 EKLSLDRLGI
+207 EKLNLDRLGI

-232 VQSEFYTYHTQQGF
+232 VQSEFYTYHTLQGF

-260 SFSIIYILLLLI
+260 SFSIIYILLLII

-284 NQKLKRIFNSSE
+284 NQKLKRIFNSSDS
-296 NIFKDLLNLFIDK
+296 IIKDLLNLFIDK

-320 LLFSFILIYSIS
+320 LIFSFILIYSIS

-356 GMSIIPTVINLYFV
+356 GMSIIPTIINLYFV

-437 SVTNNSA
+437 SVSNNSA

-450 YGLILGIVALLL
+450 YGLILGIIALLL
-462 FNSIILTGLTIAN
+462 FNSIILKGLTIAN
-475 LGLSIVVI
+475 LGLSIAVI
-483 LPLSIVHYLIG
+483 LPLSIAHYVIG
-494 YYLNKTYQYNL
+494 YYLNKTYENNL

-515 NVPYIEELLNPKDAI
+515 NVPYITELLNPKDAI
-530 FNKIVNSMSDTE
+530 FNKIVNSMSNTE
-542 LNIMIVSGPGGIG
+542 LNIMILSGPGGIG
-555 KTRGLFEAKELFER
+555 KTRGLLEVKKLFKD

-665 FVMEDLHWIDPESYV
+665 FVMEDLHWIDPESYA
-680 FLMKFIEMVNRNKF
+680 FLMKFIEMINRNKF
-694 LRGNT
+694 LRGNM

-710 FDYRGPSLSELM
+710 FDYRGPSLSELI

-742 TFNNFNTVD
+742 NFSNFNTID

-757 KQNNKFK
+757 KQDNQFK

-794 IFKTLEKWINDG
+794 IFKTLEKWISDG

-898 IYEFKDKRII
+898 IYKFKDKRII

-919 NSGDKQIIKEY
+919 NGGDKQIIKEY
-930 NKRYLHLQ
+930 NKRYLQLQ
-938 NTIIENPHNYS
+938 NTIIENPHKYS

-970 KIAEKLILEVVVRLI
+970 KIAEKLILEVVVRLV
-985 KQEEEDKLLGFNAFL
+985 KQEEEDKLVGFNNFL
-1000 ISTKKLDHVTKLI
+1000 ISTKKLNHVTKLI
-1013 SYLIE
+1013 SYLIDINSFSSIHIVKLNQIRDE
-1018 INNSSFKSIP
+1018 ISLIETK
-1028 KLKEIRNEVG
+1028 
-1038 TVKAHSNSIELDLKL
+1038 SNSIELDLKL
-1053 FILFILNNEHSI
+1053 FILFILKNEHSI
-1065 RSKEFVSLSELEYIK
+1065 TSKESVSLSELENIK
-1080 QKIFNEF
+1080 DKIFNEF

-1101 YNFNTAQESI
+1101 YNFKTAQESI

-1121 ETKTDEHNQ
+1121 ETKTEEHNQ

-1142 DDSIKKEEIDE
+1142 DSPIKKEEIDE
-1153 RSFKLTEKIKDIKNS
+1153 RSFKLIEKIKDIKSS
-1168 SIKCEILEFRLRFL
+1168 SIKFKILNFRLEFLA
-1182 SRWLENDEK
+1182 SILENDEK
-1191 AIIEFREYNHLIV
+1191 AIIEFREYNHLLI
-1204 TSDGVNKLWVDFVIN
+1204 SSEGVNKLWVDFVIN
-1219 FLRGW
+1219 FL
-1224 TGSTYITKHPDEAKD
+1224 GSWSACTYIIKYPDEAQE
-1239 KFLKCENY
+1239 KFLKCKNY
-1247 LKKIIDFG
+1247 FKKIIDFG
-1255 ILSTSLIHFMDA
+1255 ILSNDLISFTNA
-1267 KKELLGYTKKYEDL
+1267 KKEVLENTKKYEEL
-1281 KKVSLDYLTLVKE
+1281 KKVSLDYLKMVKE

-1309 LGKVYENLKEG
+1309 LGSVYENLKEG

-1326 RLMGIDSLV
+1326 RLMGIDSLL
-1335 KLEQTN
+1335 KLEQSD

-1360 HLNDSENAIICAHKS
+1360 HLNDSENAIICAQKS
-1375 LEFRENFEKNKSY
+1375 LEFKESFEKNKSY
-1388 GISLYNLGRAYAMNN
+1388 GISLYNLGMAYAMDN
-1403 EFQKSADFMK
+1403 EFQKSADFIK
-1413 QALQFFKE
+1413 QALQYFKE
-1421 GSNKEIYQKSVLEIN
+1421 SSNKEIYQKSVLQLN
-1436 LGIILSEF
+1436 LGIILNEF
-1444 DKEKAC
+1444 DKKTA
-1450 ILLIKS
+1450 ITLLKKS
-1456 IETMQKDEISIYR
+1456 IEKIESKDINIYTSDEPNKRMEIA
-1469 TTEIDKRIKIG
+1469 
-1480 KNILKLNDEKL
+1480 KNILKLNDGKL

>member
-1 MKYSKSVI
+1 MKFSKIVI
-9 LLLFLLLSNLLW
+9 LLFLFLSNFSW
-21 ANPTTD
+21 ANSEID

-56 LNKSYCDSILSIDPA
+56 LNKSYCDSILSIDPS
-71 NQFALDFKNKINLTL
+71 NKFALDFKEKINLTL

-103 NGFPDYMGFADDPI
+103 NGFPHYMGFADDPI
-117 EYAYDASLEKLLS
+117 EYAYDDSLEKLLS

-135 VQNGPISGTNIS
+135 VENGPISNTNIS

-167 LKKTNH
+167 LKNTNH

-181 EEILGKNTATSLI
+181 EEILGKSTATSLI
-194 NGNVDAEAVSLLC
+194 NGNVDLEAVSLLC
-207 EKLSLDRLGI
+207 EKLNLDRLGI
-217 FNVNDLDVIDNSIWL
+217 FNVNDLDVINNSIWL
-232 VQSEFYTYHTQQGF
+232 VQSEFYTFHKEYGF
-246 TEPIFTRGFNIDKR
+246 SEPIFTRGFNIDKR

-284 NQKLKRIFNSSE
+284 NQKLKRIFNSSDS
-296 NIFKDLLNLFIDK
+296 IIKDLWNLFIDK
-309 IKFVAISFIVP
+309 IKFVGISFIVP
-320 LLFSFILIYSIS
+320 LIFSFILIYSIS

-356 GMSIIPTVINLYFV
+356 GMSIIPTIVNLYFV

-403 IIQFD
+403 IIQFE

-450 YGLILGIVALLL
+450 YGIILGIVALME
-462 FNSIILTGLTIAN
+462 FNSIILTELTIAN

-483 LPLSIVHYLIG
+483 LPLSIAHYAIG
-494 YYLNKTYQYNL
+494 YYLNKTHEYNL
-505 NQSSNTTLLS
+505 NQSSNKTLLS
-515 NVPYIEELLNPKDAI
+515 NVPYIKELLNPKDAI
-530 FNKIVNSMSDTE
+530 FNKIANTISDTE
-542 LNIMIVSGPGGIG
+542 LNIMIVSGPAGIG
-555 KTRGLFEAKELFER
+555 KTRGLLETKELFEL

-582 QGENAISYEPFLE
+582 QGESAISYEPFLE

-680 FLMKFIEMVNRNKF
+680 FLNKFIEMINRNKF
-694 LRGNT
+694 LRGNM
-699 CIILSIREESL
+699 CIVLSIREESL
-710 FDYRGPSLSELM
+710 FDYRGPSLSQLIA
-722 TKTNDLN
+722 KINDLN

-742 TFNNFNTVD
+742 NFSNFNTVD

-757 KQNNKFK
+757 QQDNQFK

-794 IFKTLEKWINDG
+794 IFKTLEKWISDG
-806 ILKYS
+806 LLKYS

-816 LTANIDSDSLPND
+816 LTSNIDSDSLPND

-842 YDQKWQRLLESAST
+842 YDEKWQRLLESAST

-938 NTIIENPHNYS
+938 NTIIENPHNHS

-959 LSSLLINDTYL
+959 LSSLLINETYL
-970 KIAEKLILEVVVRLI
+970 KIAEKLILEVVVRLV
-985 KQEEEDKLLGFNAFL
+985 KQGEEDKLLGFNAFL
-1000 ISTKKLDHVTKLI
+1000 ISTNKLDHVTELI
-1013 SYLIE
+1013 SYLIQ
-1018 INNSSFKSIP
+1018 INSFSSIHIS
-1028 KLKEIRNEVG
+1028 KLNEIRDEVSVIESK
-1038 TVKAHSNSIELDLKL
+1038 TNSIALDLKL
-1053 FILFILNNEHSI
+1053 FILFILKNKHQI
-1065 RSKEFVSLSELEYIK
+1065 KSKEFVSLPELEYIK
-1080 QKIFNEF
+1080 DKIFNEF
-1087 KGNLQFKFAIQYML
+1087 KGNLQFQFAIEYML
-1101 YNFNTAQESI
+1101 YSYKSAKESI
-1111 EELKDFYTNV
+1111 QILKDFYTNV
-1121 ETKTDEHNQ
+1121 EQKTEEHNQ
-1130 LIELQELKFMVL
+1130 LIELQELKFMGL
-1142 DDSIKKEEIDE
+1142 DSPIKKEEIDE
-1153 RSFKLTEKIKDIKNS
+1153 RSFKLIEKIKDIKSS
-1168 SIKCEILEFRLRFL
+1168 SIKFKILKFRLEFLA
-1182 SRWLENDEK
+1182 SILENDEK
-1191 AIIEFREYNHLIV
+1191 AIIEFREYNHLLI
-1204 TSDGVNKLWVDFVIN
+1204 SSEGVNKLWVGFVIN
-1219 FLRGW
+1219 FLGSW
-1224 TGSTYITKHPDEAKD
+1224 SASTYIIKHPDEAQE

-1247 LKKIIDFG
+1247 FKKIIDFR
-1255 ILSTSLIHFMDA
+1255 ILSNDLIYFTDA
-1267 KKELLGYTKKYEDL
+1267 KKEVLGNTKKYKEL
-1281 KKVSLDYLTLVKE
+1281 KKVSLDYLKIVKE
-1294 SIGIKNIDYA
+1294 SIGVRNIDYA
-1304 YACID
+1304 YACTD

-1320 ELSVKY
+1320 EMSVKY
-1326 RLMGIDSLV
+1326 RLMGIDALHE
-1335 KLEQTN
+1335 LEQTD

-1360 HLNDSENAIICAHKS
+1360 HLNDSKKAIICAQKS
-1375 LEFRENFEKNKSY
+1375 LEFKESFEKNKSY

-1403 EFQKSADFMK
+1403 EFQKSADFIK
-1413 QALQFFKE
+1413 QALQYFKE
-1421 GSNKEIYQKSVLEIN
+1421 SSNKEIYQKCVLEIN

-1444 DKEKAC
+1444 DKETARN
-1450 ILLIKS
+1450 LLKKS
-1456 IETMQKDEISIYR
+1456 IEKIESEDISIYIS
-1469 TTEIDKRIKIG
+1469 TELNKRIKIG

>member
-1 MKYSKSVI
+1 MKFSKIVI
-9 LLLFLLLSNLLW
+9 LLFLLLSNFSW
-21 ANPTTD
+21 ANSETD

-44 TRQIDNSKFYLN
+44 TRQIDNSKYYLN
-56 LNKSYCDSILSIDPA
+56 LNKSYCDSILSIDPS
-71 NQFALDFKNKINLTL
+71 NKFALDFKEKINLTL

-103 NGFPDYMGFADDPI
+103 NGFPHYMGFADDPI
-117 EYAYDASLEKLLS
+117 EYAYDNSLEKLLS

-135 VQNGPISGTNIS
+135 VENGPISSTNIS

-167 LKKTNH
+167 LKNTNH
-173 YIIPKHEL
+173 YILPKHEL
-181 EEILGKNTATSLI
+181 EDILGKSAATSLI
-194 NGNVDAEAVSLLC
+194 NGNVDLEAVSLLS
-207 EKLSLDRLGI
+207 EKLNLDRLGI
-217 FNVNDLDVIDNSIWL
+217 FNVNDLDVINNSIWL
-232 VQSEFYTYHTQQGF
+232 VQSEFYTFHKEYGF
-246 TEPIFTRGFNIDKR
+246 SEPIFTRGFNIDKR

-284 NQKLKRIFNSSE
+284 NQKLKRIFNSSDS
-296 NIFKDLLNLFIDK
+296 IIKDLWNLFIDK
-309 IKFVAISFIVP
+309 IKFVGISFIVP
-320 LLFSFILIYSIS
+320 LIFSFILIYSIS

-356 GMSIIPTVINLYFV
+356 GMSIIPTIVNLYFV

-403 IIQFD
+403 IIQFE

-450 YGLILGIVALLL
+450 YGIILGIVALME
-462 FNSIILTGLTIAN
+462 FNSIILTELTIAN

-483 LPLSIVHYLIG
+483 LPLSIAHYAIG
-494 YYLNKTYQYNL
+494 YYLNKTHEYNL
-505 NQSSNTTLLS
+505 NQSSNKTLLS
-515 NVPYIEELLNPKDAI
+515 NVPYIKELLNPKDAI
-530 FNKIVNSMSDTE
+530 FNKIANTISDTE
-542 LNIMIVSGPGGIG
+542 LNIMIVSGPAGIG
-555 KTRGLFEAKELFER
+555 KTRGLLETKELFEL

-582 QGENAISYEPFLE
+582 QGESAISYEPFLE

-665 FVMEDLHWIDPESYV
+665 FVMEDLHWIDPESYA
-680 FLMKFIEMVNRNKF
+680 FLNKFIEMINRNKF
-694 LRGNT
+694 LRGNM
-699 CIILSIREESL
+699 CIVLSIREESL
-710 FDYRGPSLSELM
+710 FDYRGPSLSQLIA
-722 TKTNDLN
+722 KTNDLN

-742 TFNNFNTVD
+742 NFSNFNTVD

-757 KQNNKFK
+757 QQDNQFK

-794 IFKTLEKWINDG
+794 IFKTLEKWISDG
-806 ILKYS
+806 LLKYS

-816 LTANIDSDSLPND
+816 LTSNIDSDSLPND

-842 YDQKWQRLLESAST
+842 YDEKWQRLLESAST

-938 NTIIENPHNYS
+938 NTIIENPHNHS

-959 LSSLLINDTYL
+959 LSSLLINETYL
-970 KIAEKLILEVVVRLI
+970 KIAEKLILEVVVRLV
-985 KQEEEDKLLGFNAFL
+985 KQGEEDKLLGFNAFL
-1000 ISTKKLDHVTKLI
+1000 ISTNKLDHVTELI
-1013 SYLIE
+1013 SYLIQ
-1018 INNSSFKSIP
+1018 INSFSSIHIS
-1028 KLKEIRNEVG
+1028 KLNEIRDEVSVIESK
-1038 TVKAHSNSIELDLKL
+1038 TNSIALDLKL
-1053 FILFILNNEHSI
+1053 FILFILKNKHQI
-1065 RSKEFVSLSELEYIK
+1065 KSKEFVSLPELEYIK
-1080 QKIFNEF
+1080 DKIFNEF
-1087 KGNLQFKFAIQYML
+1087 KGNLQFQFAIEYML
-1101 YNFNTAQESI
+1101 YSYKSAKESI
-1111 EELKDFYTNV
+1111 QILKDFYTNV
-1121 ETKTDEHNQ
+1121 EQKTEEHNQ
-1130 LIELQELKFMVL
+1130 LIELQELKFMGL
-1142 DDSIKKEEIDE
+1142 DSPIKKEEIDE
-1153 RSFKLTEKIKDIKNS
+1153 RSFKLIEKIKDIKSS
-1168 SIKCEILEFRLRFL
+1168 SIKFKILKFRLEFL
-1182 SRWLENDEK
+1182 SSILENDEK
-1191 AIIEFREYNHLIV
+1191 AIIEFREYNRLLI
-1204 TSDGVNKLWVDFVIN
+1204 SSEGVNKLWVGFVIN
-1219 FLRGW
+1219 FLGSW
-1224 TGSTYITKHPDEAKD
+1224 SASTYIIKHRDEAQE

-1247 LKKIIDFG
+1247 FKKIIDFR
-1255 ILSTSLIHFMDA
+1255 ILSNDLIYFTDA
-1267 KKELLGYTKKYEDL
+1267 KKEVLGNTKKYKEL
-1281 KKVSLDYLTLVKE
+1281 KKVSLDYLKIVKE
-1294 SIGIKNIDYA
+1294 SIGVRNIDYA
-1304 YACID
+1304 YACTD

>member
-1 MKYSKSVI
+1 MKFSKIVI
-9 LLLFLLLSNLLW
+9 LLFLLLSNFSW
-21 ANPTTD
+21 ANSETD

-56 LNKSYCDSILSIDPA
+56 LNKSYCDSILSIDPS
-71 NQFALDFKNKINLTL
+71 NKFALDFKEKINLTL

-103 NGFPDYMGFADDPI
+103 NGFPHYMGFADDPI
-117 EYAYDASLEKLLS
+117 EYAYDDSLEKLLS

-135 VQNGPISGTNIS
+135 VENGPISSTNIS

-167 LKKTNH
+167 LKNTNH

-181 EEILGKNTATSLI
+181 EDILGKSAATSLI
-194 NGNVDAEAVSLLC
+194 NGNVDLEAVSLLC
-207 EKLSLDRLGI
+207 EKLNLDRLGI
-217 FNVNDLDVIDNSIWL
+217 FNVNDLDVINNSIWL
-232 VQSEFYTYHTQQGF
+232 VQSEFYTFHKEHGF
-246 TEPIFTRGFNIDKR
+246 AEPIFTRGFNIDKR

-284 NQKLKRIFNSSE
+284 NQKLKRIFNSSDS
-296 NIFKDLLNLFIDK
+296 IIKDLWNLFIDK
-309 IKFVAISFIVP
+309 IKFVGISFIVP
-320 LLFSFILIYSIS
+320 LIFSFILIYSIS

-356 GMSIIPTVINLYFV
+356 GMSIIPTIVNLYFV

-403 IIQFD
+403 IIQFE

-450 YGLILGIVALLL
+450 YGIILGIVALME
-462 FNSIILTGLTIAN
+462 FNSIILTELTIAN

-483 LPLSIVHYLIG
+483 LPLSIAHYAIG
-494 YYLNKTYQYNL
+494 YYLNKTHEYNL
-505 NQSSNTTLLS
+505 NQSSNKTLLS
-515 NVPYIEELLNPKDAI
+515 NVPYIKELLNPKDAI
-530 FNKIVNSMSDTE
+530 FNKIANTISDTE
-542 LNIMIVSGPGGIG
+542 LNIMIVSGPAGIG
-555 KTRGLFEAKELFER
+555 KTRGLLETKELFEL

-624 AAIMDIDASFIGDY
+624 AAIMDIDASFIGGY
-638 ERNTERSISEMCI
+638 ERNAERSISEMCI

-680 FLMKFIEMVNRNKF
+680 FLNKFIEMINRNKF
-694 LRGNT
+694 LRGNM
-699 CIILSIREESL
+699 CIVLSIREESL
-710 FDYRGPSLSELM
+710 FDYRGPSLSQLIA
-722 TKTNDLN
+722 KTNDLN

-742 TFNNFNTVD
+742 NFSNFNTVD

-757 KQNNKFK
+757 QQDNQFK

-794 IFKTLEKWINDG
+794 IFKTLEKWISDG
-806 ILKYS
+806 LLKYS

-816 LTANIDSDSLPND
+816 LTSNIDSDSLPND

-842 YDQKWQRLLESAST
+842 YDEKWQRLLESAST

-938 NTIIENPHNYS
+938 NTIIENPHNHS

-959 LSSLLINDTYL
+959 LSSLLINETYL
-970 KIAEKLILEVVVRLI
+970 KIAEKLILEVVVRLV
-985 KQEEEDKLLGFNAFL
+985 KQVEEDKLLGFNAFL
-1000 ISTKKLDHVTKLI
+1000 ISTNKLDHVTELI
-1013 SYLIE
+1013 SYLIQ
-1018 INNSSFKSIP
+1018 INSFSSIHIS
-1028 KLKEIRNEVG
+1028 KLNEIRDEVSVIESK
-1038 TVKAHSNSIELDLKL
+1038 TNSIALDLKL
-1053 FILFILNNEHSI
+1053 FILFILKNKHQI
-1065 RSKEFVSLSELEYIK
+1065 KSKEFVSLPELEYIK
-1080 QKIFNEF
+1080 DKIFNEF
-1087 KGNLQFKFAIQYML
+1087 KGNLQFQFAIEYML
-1101 YNFNTAQESI
+1101 YSYKSAKESI
-1111 EELKDFYTNV
+1111 QILKDFYTNV
-1121 ETKTDEHNQ
+1121 EQKTEEHNQ
-1130 LIELQELKFMVL
+1130 LIELQELKFMGL
-1142 DDSIKKEEIDE
+1142 DSPIKKEEIDE
-1153 RSFKLTEKIKDIKNS
+1153 RSFKLIEKIKDIKSS
-1168 SIKCEILEFRLRFL
+1168 SIKFKILKFRLEFL
-1182 SRWLENDEK
+1182 SSILENDEK
-1191 AIIEFREYNHLIV
+1191 AIIEFREYNHLLI
-1204 TSDGVNKLWVDFVIN
+1204 SSEGVNKLWVGFVIN
-1219 FLRGW
+1219 FLGSW
-1224 TGSTYITKHPDEAKD
+1224 SASTYIIKHRDEAQE

-1247 LKKIIDFG
+1247 FKKIIDFR
-1255 ILSTSLIHFMDA
+1255 ILSNDLIYFTDA
-1267 KKELLGYTKKYEDL
+1267 KKEVLGNTKKYKEL
-1281 KKVSLDYLTLVKE
+1281 KKVSLDYLKIVKE
-1294 SIGIKNIDYA
+1294 SIGVRNIDYA
-1304 YACID
+1304 YACTD

-1320 ELSVKY
+1320 EMSVKY
-1326 RLMGIDSLV
+1326 QLMGIDALHE
-1335 KLEQTN
+1335 LEQTD

-1360 HLNDSENAIICAHKS
+1360 HLNDSKKAIICAQKS
-1375 LEFRENFEKNKSY
+1375 LEFKESFEKNKSY

-1403 EFQKSADFMK
+1403 EFQKSADFIK
-1413 QALQFFKE
+1413 QALQYFKE
-1421 GSNKEIYQKSVLEIN
+1421 SSNKEIYQKCVLEIN

-1444 DKEKAC
+1444 DKETARN
-1450 ILLIKS
+1450 LLKKS
-1456 IETMQKDEISIYR
+1456 IEKIESEDISIYIS
-1469 TTEIDKRIKIG
+1469 TELNKRIKIG

>member
-1 MKYSKSVI
+1 
-9 LLLFLLLSNLLW
+9 
-21 ANPTTD
+21 
-27 SLKIKRLKN
+27 
-36 HVSSLDYI
+36 
-44 TRQIDNSKFYLN
+44 
-56 LNKSYCDSILSIDPA
+56 
-71 NQFALDFKNKINLTL
+71 
-86 ATCDQN
+86 
-92 INHKIELFPFF
+92 
-103 NGFPDYMGFADDPI
+103 
-117 EYAYDASLEKLLS
+117 
-130 SKYPK
+130 
-135 VQNGPISGTNIS
+135 
-147 SIVVRNSC
+147 
-155 DDEMFEIVNQIL
+155 
-167 LKKTNH
+167 
-173 YIIPKHEL
+173 
-181 EEILGKNTATSLI
+181 
-194 NGNVDAEAVSLLC
+194 
-207 EKLSLDRLGI
+207 
-217 FNVNDLDVIDNSIWL
+217 
-232 VQSEFYTYHTQQGF
+232 
-246 TEPIFTRGFNIDKR
+246 
-260 SFSIIYILLLLI
+260 
-272 KSILLIA
+272 
-279 FISFL
+279 
-284 NQKLKRIFNSSE
+284 
-296 NIFKDLLNLFIDK
+296 
-309 IKFVAISFIVP
+309 
-320 LLFSFILIYSIS
+320 
-332 YLMPSAEEHFE
+332 MPSAEEHFE

-356 GMSIIPTVINLYFV
+356 GMSIIPTIVNLYFV

-403 IIQFD
+403 IIQFE

-450 YGLILGIVALLL
+450 YGIILGIVALME
-462 FNSIILTGLTIAN
+462 FNSIILTELTIAN

-483 LPLSIVHYLIG
+483 LPLSIAHYAIG
-494 YYLNKTYQYNL
+494 YYLNKTHEYNL
-505 NQSSNTTLLS
+505 NQSSNKTLLS
-515 NVPYIEELLNPKDAI
+515 NVPYIKELLNPKDAI
-530 FNKIVNSMSDTE
+530 FNKIANTISDTE
-542 LNIMIVSGPGGIG
+542 LNIMIVSGPAGIG
-555 KTRGLFEAKELFER
+555 KTRGLLETKELFEL

-582 QGENAISYEPFLE
+582 QGESAISYEPFLE

-665 FVMEDLHWIDPESYV
+665 FVMEDLHWIDPESYA
-680 FLMKFIEMVNRNKF
+680 FLNKFIEMINRNKF
-694 LRGNT
+694 LRGNM
-699 CIILSIREESL
+699 CIVLSIREESL
-710 FDYRGPSLSELM
+710 FDYRGPSLSQLIA
-722 TKTNDLN
+722 KTNDLN

-742 TFNNFNTVD
+742 NFSNFNTVD

-757 KQNNKFK
+757 QQDNQFK

-794 IFKTLEKWINDG
+794 IFKTLEKWISDG
-806 ILKYS
+806 LLKYS

-816 LTANIDSDSLPND
+816 LTSNIDSDSLPND

-842 YDQKWQRLLESAST
+842 YDEKWQRLLESAST

-938 NTIIENPHNYS
+938 NTIIENPHNHS

-959 LSSLLINDTYL
+959 LSSLLINETYL
-970 KIAEKLILEVVVRLI
+970 KIAEKLILEVVVRLV
-985 KQEEEDKLLGFNAFL
+985 KQGEEDKLLGFNAFL
-1000 ISTKKLDHVTKLI
+1000 ISTNKLDHVTELI
-1013 SYLIE
+1013 SYLIQ
-1018 INNSSFKSIP
+1018 INSFSSIHIS
-1028 KLKEIRNEVG
+1028 KLNEIRDEVSVIESK
-1038 TVKAHSNSIELDLKL
+1038 TNSIALDLKL
-1053 FILFILNNEHSI
+1053 FILFILKNKHQI
-1065 RSKEFVSLSELEYIK
+1065 KSKEFVSLPELEYIK
-1080 QKIFNEF
+1080 DKIFNEF
-1087 KGNLQFKFAIQYML
+1087 KGNLQFQFAIEYML
-1101 YNFNTAQESI
+1101 YSYKSAKESI
-1111 EELKDFYTNV
+1111 QILKDFYTNV
-1121 ETKTDEHNQ
+1121 EQKTEEHNQ
-1130 LIELQELKFMVL
+1130 LIELQELKFMGL
-1142 DDSIKKEEIDE
+1142 DSPIKKEEIDE
-1153 RSFKLTEKIKDIKNS
+1153 RSFKLIEKIKDIKSS
-1168 SIKCEILEFRLRFL
+1168 SIKFKILKFRLEFL
-1182 SRWLENDEK
+1182 SSILENDEK
-1191 AIIEFREYNHLIV
+1191 AIIEFREYNRLLI
-1204 TSDGVNKLWVDFVIN
+1204 SSEGVNKLWVGFVIN
-1219 FLRGW
+1219 FLGSW
-1224 TGSTYITKHPDEAKD
+1224 SASTYIIKHRDEAQE

-1247 LKKIIDFG
+1247 FKKIIDFR
-1255 ILSTSLIHFMDA
+1255 ILSNDLIYFTDA
-1267 KKELLGYTKKYEDL
+1267 KKEVLGNTKKYKEL
-1281 KKVSLDYLTLVKE
+1281 KKVSLDYLKIVKE
-1294 SIGIKNIDYA
+1294 SIGVRNIDYA
-1304 YACID
+1304 YACTD

-1375 LEFRENFEKNKSY
+1375 LEFRDNFEKNKSY

>member
-1 MKYSKSVI
+1 MKFSKIVI
-9 LLLFLLLSNLLW
+9 LLFLLLSNFSW
-21 ANPTTD
+21 ANSETD

-44 TRQIDNSKFYLN
+44 TRQIDNSKYYLN
-56 LNKSYCDSILSIDPA
+56 LNKSYCDSILSIDPS
-71 NQFALDFKNKINLTL
+71 NKFALDFKEKINLTL

-103 NGFPDYMGFADDPI
+103 NGFPHYMGFADDPI
-117 EYAYDASLEKLLS
+117 EYAYDNSLEKLLS

-135 VQNGPISGTNIS
+135 VENGPISSTNIS

-167 LKKTNH
+167 LKNTNH
-173 YIIPKHEL
+173 YILPKHEL
-181 EEILGKNTATSLI
+181 EEILGKSTATSLI
-194 NGNVDAEAVSLLC
+194 NGNVDLEAVSLLC
-207 EKLSLDRLGI
+207 EKLNLDRLGI
-217 FNVNDLDVIDNSIWL
+217 FNVNDLDVINNSIWL
-232 VQSEFYTYHTQQGF
+232 VQSEFYTFHKEYGF
-246 TEPIFTRGFNIDKR
+246 SEPIFTRGFNIDKR

-284 NQKLKRIFNSSE
+284 NQKLKRIFNSSDS
-296 NIFKDLLNLFIDK
+296 IIKDLWNLFIDK
-309 IKFVAISFIVP
+309 IKFVGISFIVP
-320 LLFSFILIYSIS
+320 LIFSFILIYSIS

-356 GMSIIPTVINLYFV
+356 GMSIIPTIVNLYFV

-403 IIQFD
+403 IIQFE

-450 YGLILGIVALLL
+450 YGIILGIVALME
-462 FNSIILTGLTIAN
+462 FNSIILTELTIAN

-483 LPLSIVHYLIG
+483 LPLSIAHYAIG
-494 YYLNKTYQYNL
+494 YYLNKTHEYNL
-505 NQSSNTTLLS
+505 NQSSNKTLLS
-515 NVPYIEELLNPKDAI
+515 NVPYIKELLNPKDAI
-530 FNKIVNSMSDTE
+530 FNKIANTISDTE
-542 LNIMIVSGPGGIG
+542 LNIMIVSGPAGIG
-555 KTRGLFEAKELFER
+555 KTRGLLETKELFEL

-582 QGENAISYEPFLE
+582 QGESAISYEPFLE

-680 FLMKFIEMVNRNKF
+680 FLNKFIEMINRNKF
-694 LRGNT
+694 LRGNM
-699 CIILSIREESL
+699 CIVLSIREESL
-710 FDYRGPSLSELM
+710 FDYRGPSLSQLIA
-722 TKTNDLN
+722 KTNDLN

-742 TFNNFNTVD
+742 NFSNFNTVD

-757 KQNNKFK
+757 QQDNQFK

-794 IFKTLEKWINDG
+794 IFKTLEKWISDG
-806 ILKYS
+806 LLKYS

-816 LTANIDSDSLPND
+816 LTSNIDSDSLPND

-842 YDQKWQRLLESAST
+842 YDEKWQRLLESAST

-938 NTIIENPHNYS
+938 NTIIENPHNHS

-959 LSSLLINDTYL
+959 LSSLLINETYL
-970 KIAEKLILEVVVRLI
+970 KIAEKLILEVVVRLV
-985 KQEEEDKLLGFNAFL
+985 KQGEEDKLLGFNAFL
-1000 ISTKKLDHVTKLI
+1000 ISTNKLDHVTELI
-1013 SYLIE
+1013 SYLIQ
-1018 INNSSFKSIP
+1018 INSFSSIHIS
-1028 KLKEIRNEVG
+1028 KLNEIRDEVSVIESK
-1038 TVKAHSNSIELDLKL
+1038 TNSIALDLKL
-1053 FILFILNNEHSI
+1053 FILFILKNKHQI
-1065 RSKEFVSLSELEYIK
+1065 KSKEFVSLPELEYIK
-1080 QKIFNEF
+1080 DKIFNEF
-1087 KGNLQFKFAIQYML
+1087 KGNLQFQFAIEYML
-1101 YNFNTAQESI
+1101 YSYKSAKESI
-1111 EELKDFYTNV
+1111 QILKDFYTNV
-1121 ETKTDEHNQ
+1121 EQKTEEHNQ
-1130 LIELQELKFMVL
+1130 LIELQELKFMGL
-1142 DDSIKKEEIDE
+1142 DSPIKKEEIDE
-1153 RSFKLTEKIKDIKNS
+1153 RSFKLIEKIKDIKSS
-1168 SIKCEILEFRLRFL
+1168 SIKFKILKFRLEFLA
-1182 SRWLENDEK
+1182 SILENDEK
-1191 AIIEFREYNHLIV
+1191 AIIEFREYNHLLI
-1204 TSDGVNKLWVDFVIN
+1204 SSEGVNKLWVGFVIN
-1219 FLRGW
+1219 FLGSW
-1224 TGSTYITKHPDEAKD
+1224 SASTYIIKHPDEAQE

-1247 LKKIIDFG
+1247 FKKIIDFR
-1255 ILSTSLIHFMDA
+1255 ILSNDLIYFTDA
-1267 KKELLGYTKKYEDL
+1267 KKEVLGNTKKYKEL
-1281 KKVSLDYLTLVKE
+1281 KKVSLDYLKIVKE
-1294 SIGIKNIDYA
+1294 SIGVRNIDYA
-1304 YACID
+1304 YACTD

-1320 ELSVKY
+1320 EMSVKY
-1326 RLMGIDSLV
+1326 RLMGIDALHE
-1335 KLEQTN
+1335 LEQTD

-1360 HLNDSENAIICAHKS
+1360 HLNDSKKAIICAQKS
-1375 LEFRENFEKNKSY
+1375 LEFKESFEKNKSY

-1403 EFQKSADFMK
+1403 EFQKSADFIK
-1413 QALQFFKE
+1413 QALQYFKE
-1421 GSNKEIYQKSVLEIN
+1421 SSNKEIYQKCVLEIN

-1444 DKEKAC
+1444 DKETARN
-1450 ILLIKS
+1450 LLKKS
-1456 IETMQKDEISIYR
+1456 IEKIESEDISIYIS
-1469 TTEIDKRIKIG
+1469 TELNKRIKIA
-1480 KNILKLNDEKL
+1480 KNILKLNDENL

>member
-1 MKYSKSVI
+1 MKYSKIVI
-9 LLLFLLLSNLLW
+9 ILFLLLSSFSW
-21 ANPTTD
+21 ANSETD

-44 TRQIDNSKFYLN
+44 TRQIDNSKYYLN
-56 LNKSYCDSILSIDPA
+56 LNKSYCDSILSLDSS
-71 NQFALDFKNKINLTL
+71 NKFALDFKNKINLTL

-103 NGFPDYMGFADDPI
+103 NGFPNYMGFADDPI
-117 EYAYDASLEKLLS
+117 EYAYDDSLEKLLS

-135 VQNGPISGTNIS
+135 VQNGPISSTNIS
-147 SIVVRNSC
+147 SILVRNSC

-167 LKKTNH
+167 LKNTNH

-181 EEILGKNTATSLI
+181 EEILGKSTATSLT
-194 NGNVDAEAVSLLC
+194 NGNVDLEAVSLIC
-207 EKLSLDRLGI
+207 DKLNLDRLGI
-217 FNVNDLDVIDNSIWL
+217 FNVDDLDVINNSIWL
-232 VQSEFYTYHTQQGF
+232 VQSEFYTFHKEHGF

-260 SFSIIYILLLLI
+260 SFSIIYILLLII

-284 NQKLKRIFNSSE
+284 NQKLKRIFSNSD

-309 IKFVAISFIVP
+309 IKFVGTSFVVP
-320 LLFSFILIYSIS
+320 LIFSFILIYSIS

-348 FWLFSITI
+348 FWIFSITI
-356 GMSIIPTVINLYFV
+356 GMSIIPTIINLYFV

-403 IIQFD
+403 IIQFE
-408 TYPITEHFLLIGIT
+408 TYPITEHFLIIGIT

-444 LKKQGV
+444 LKKQGI
-450 YGLILGIVALLL
+450 YGIILGIVALLL

-483 LPLSIVHYLIG
+483 LPLSIAHYAIG
-494 YYLNKTYQYNL
+494 YYLNRTYEYNL
-505 NQSSNTTLLS
+505 NQSSNNTLLS
-515 NVPYIEELLNPKDAI
+515 NVPYINKLLDPKDAI
-530 FNKIVNSMSDTE
+530 FNKIVSTMSDTE
-542 LNIMIVSGPGGIG
+542 LNIMIVSGPSGIG
-555 KTRGLFEAKELFER
+555 KTRGLLEAKELFEIN
-569 SGWDWYYGDCDEL
+569 GWDWYYGDCDEL

-610 EKMEKSMGKAVNIG
+610 EEMEKSMGKAVNIG

-665 FVMEDLHWIDPESYV
+665 FVMEDLHWIDPESYA
-680 FLMKFIEMVNRNKF
+680 FLNKFIEMINRNKF
-694 LRGNT
+694 LRGNM

-710 FDYRGPSLSELM
+710 FDYRGPSLSQLIA
-722 TKTNDLN
+722 KTNDLN

-742 TFNNFNTVD
+742 NFSNFNTVD

-757 KQNNKFK
+757 QQNNQFK

-794 IFKTLEKWINDG
+794 IFKTLEKWISDG
-806 ILKYS
+806 LLKYS

-919 NSGDKQIIKEY
+919 NSGDKQIIREY

-938 NTIIENPHNYS
+938 DTIIENPHNHS

-970 KIAEKLILEVVVRLI
+970 KIAEKLILEVVVRLV
-985 KQEEEDKLLGFNAFL
+985 KQGEEDKLLGFNAFL

-1013 SYLIE
+1013 SYLIQ
-1018 INNSSFKSIP
+1018 INSFSSRHIS
-1028 KLKEIRNEVG
+1028 KLNEIRDEISVIE
-1038 TVKAHSNSIELDLKL
+1038 TKSNSITLDLKL
-1053 FILFILNNEHSI
+1053 FILFILNNEHHI
-1065 RSKEFVSLSELEYIK
+1065 KSKESVRLSELEYIK
-1080 QKIFNEF
+1080 GKIFNEF
-1087 KGNLQFKFAIQYML
+1087 KGNLQFKFAIEYIQYN
-1101 YNFNTAQESI
+1101 YKSAKESI
-1111 EELKDFYTNV
+1111 QILKDFYTNV
-1121 ETKTDEHNQ
+1121 EQKTEEHNQ
-1130 LIELQELKFMVL
+1130 LIELQELEFMGL
-1142 DDSIKKEEIDE
+1142 DSPIKKEEIDE
-1153 RSFKLTEKIKDIKNS
+1153 RSFKLIEEIKDIKSS
-1168 SIKCEILEFRLRFL
+1168 SIKFKILDFRLEFLANM
-1182 SRWLENDEK
+1182 LENDEK
-1191 AIIEFREYNHLIV
+1191 AILEFTKYNHLLI
-1204 TSDGVNKLWVDFVIN
+1204 SSEEVNKLWVDLVIN
-1219 FLRGW
+1219 FLRSW
-1224 TGSTYITKHPDEAKD
+1224 SASTYIIKHPDEAQD
-1239 KFLKCENY
+1239 KFSKCENY

-1255 ILSTSLIHFMDA
+1255 ILSNVLIYFTDA
-1267 KKELLGYTKKYEDL
+1267 KKEVLGNTKKYKEL
-1281 KKVSLDYLTLVKE
+1281 KKVSLDYLKIVKE
-1294 SIGIKNIDYA
+1294 SIGVKNIDYA
-1304 YACID
+1304 YACTD

-1326 RLMGIDSLV
+1326 RLMGIDSLH
-1335 KLEQTN
+1335 KLEQTD

-1360 HLNDSENAIICAHKS
+1360 HLNDSKNAIICAEKS
-1375 LEFRENFEKNKSY
+1375 LEFKENFEKNKSY

-1403 EFQKSADFMK
+1403 EFQKSADFIK
-1413 QALQFFKE
+1413 QALQYFKDS
-1421 GSNKEIYQKSVLEIN
+1421 SNKEIYQKCVLEIN

-1444 DKEKAC
+1444 DKETARN
-1450 ILLIKS
+1450 LLKKS
-1456 IETMQKDEISIYR
+1456 IEKIESEDISIYISP
-1469 TTEIDKRIKIG
+1469 ELNKRIKIG
-1480 KNILKLNDEKL
+1480 KNILKLNDDNL

>member
-1 MKYSKSVI
+1 MKFSKIVI
-9 LLLFLLLSNLLW
+9 LLFLLLSNFSW
-21 ANPTTD
+21 ANSEID

-56 LNKSYCDSILSIDPA
+56 LNKSYCDSILSIDPS
-71 NQFALDFKNKINLTL
+71 NKFALDFKEKINLTL

-103 NGFPDYMGFADDPI
+103 NGFPHYMGFADDPI
-117 EYAYDASLEKLLS
+117 EYAYDDSLEKLLS

-135 VQNGPISGTNIS
+135 VENGPISNTNIS

-167 LKKTNH
+167 LKNTNH

-181 EEILGKNTATSLI
+181 EEILGKSTATSLI
-194 NGNVDAEAVSLLC
+194 NGNVDLEAVSLLC
-207 EKLSLDRLGI
+207 EKLNLDRLGI
-217 FNVNDLDVIDNSIWL
+217 FNVNDLDVINNSIWL
-232 VQSEFYTYHTQQGF
+232 VQSEFYTFHKEHGF
-246 TEPIFTRGFNIDKR
+246 AEPIFTRGFNIDKR
-260 SFSIIYILLLLI
+260 SFSIIYILLLII

-284 NQKLKRIFNSSE
+284 NQKLKRIFNSSD
-296 NIFKDLLNLFIDK
+296 NIIKDLWNLFIDK
-309 IKFVAISFIVP
+309 IKFVGISFIVP
-320 LLFSFILIYSIS
+320 LIFSFILIYSVS

-348 FWLFSITI
+348 FWLLSITI
-356 GMSIIPTVINLYFV
+356 GMSIVPTIINLYFV

-383 YRYFANTSLY
+383 YRYFANSSLY

-403 IIQFD
+403 IIQFE
-408 TYPITEHFLLIGIT
+408 TYPITEHFLIIGIT

-450 YGLILGIVALLL
+450 YGVILGIIALLL
-462 FNSIILTGLTIAN
+462 FNSIILKGLTIAN

-483 LPLSIVHYLIG
+483 LPLSIVHYAIG
-494 YYLNKTYQYNL
+494 YYLNKTYEYNL
-505 NQSSNTTLLS
+505 NQSSNKTLLS
-515 NVPYIEELLNPKDAI
+515 NVPYIKELLNPKDAI
-530 FNKIVNSMSDTE
+530 FNKIVSTMSDTE
-542 LNIMIVSGPGGIG
+542 LNIMIVSGPAGIG
-555 KTRGLFEAKELFER
+555 KTRGLLEAKELFEL

-595 GFKELLKIEEFTNRG
+595 GFKEMLKIEEFTNRG

-624 AAIMDIDASFIGDY
+624 AAIMDIDASFIGGY
-638 ERNTERSISEMCI
+638 ERNIERSISEMCI

-665 FVMEDLHWIDPESYV
+665 FVMEDLHWIDPESYA
-680 FLMKFIEMVNRNKF
+680 FLNKFIEMINRNKF
-694 LRGNT
+694 LRGNM
-699 CIILSIREESL
+699 CIVLSIREESL
-710 FDYRGPSLSELM
+710 FDYRGPSLSQLIA
-722 TKTNDLN
+722 KTNDLN
-729 KNSSFKFKVEELL
+729 TNSSFKFKVEELL
-742 TFNNFNTVD
+742 NFSNFNAVD

-757 KQNNKFK
+757 LQNNQFK
-764 IQNNSLA
+764 IQSNSLV

-794 IFKTLEKWINDG
+794 IFKTLEKWISDG
-806 ILKYS
+806 LLKYS

-816 LTANIDSDSLPND
+816 LTASINSDSLPND

-919 NSGDKQIIKEY
+919 TSGDKQIIKEY

-938 NTIIENPHNYS
+938 NTIIENPYNHS

-959 LSSLLINDTYL
+959 LSSLLINETYL
-970 KIAEKLILEVVVRLI
+970 KIAEKLILEVVVRLV

-1000 ISTKKLDHVTKLI
+1000 ISTKKLNHVTTLI
-1013 SYLIE
+1013 SYLIQ
-1018 INNSSFKSIP
+1018 INSFSSIHIS
-1028 KLKEIRNEVG
+1028 KLNEIRDEVSVIE
-1038 TVKAHSNSIELDLKL
+1038 TKSNSITLDLKL
-1053 FILFILNNEHSI
+1053 FILFILKNKYKI
-1065 RSKEFVSLSELEYIK
+1065 KSKEFVSLSELEYIK
-1080 QKIFNEF
+1080 DKIFNEF
-1087 KGNLQFKFAIQYML
+1087 KGNLQFKFAIEYML
-1101 YNFNTAQESI
+1101 YSYKSAKESI
-1111 EELKDFYTNV
+1111 QILKDFYVNV
-1121 ETKTDEHNQ
+1121 EQKTEEHNQ
-1130 LIELQELKFMVL
+1130 LIELQELEFMGL
-1142 DDSIKKEEIDE
+1142 DSPIKKEEIDE
-1153 RSFKLTEKIKDIKNS
+1153 RSFKLIEKIKDIKSS
-1168 SIKCEILEFRLRFL
+1168 SIKFKILNFRLEFLA
-1182 SRWLENDEK
+1182 SILENDEK
-1191 AIIEFREYNHLIV
+1191 AIIEFREYNHLLI
-1204 TSDGVNKLWVDFVIN
+1204 SSEGVNKLWVDFVIN
-1219 FLRGW
+1219 FLGSW
-1224 TGSTYITKHPDEAKD
+1224 SASTYIIKHPDEAQE

-1255 ILSTSLIHFMDA
+1255 ILSNDLISFTHA
-1267 KKELLGYTKKYEDL
+1267 KKEVLGNTKKHEEL
-1281 KKVSLDYLTLVKE
+1281 KKVSLDYLKMVKE
-1294 SIGIKNIDYA
+1294 SIGVKNIDYA
-1304 YACID
+1304 SACMD
-1309 LGKVYENLKEG
+1309 LGIVYENLKEG

-1326 RLMGIDSLV
+1326 RLMGIDSLL
-1335 KLEQTN
+1335 KLEQSD
-1341 SIKKALATAYGNL
+1341 SIKKRLATAYGNL

-1360 HLNDSENAIICAHKS
+1360 HLNDSKNAIICAQKS
-1375 LEFRENFEKNKSY
+1375 LEFKESFEKNKSY
-1388 GISLYNLGRAYAMNN
+1388 GISLYNLGMAYAMNN
-1403 EFQKSADFMK
+1403 EFQKSADFIK
-1413 QALQFFKE
+1413 QALQYFKE
-1421 GSNKEIYQKSVLEIN
+1421 SSNKEIYQKSVLEIN

-1444 DKEKAC
+1444 DKKTART
-1450 ILLIKS
+1450 LLKKS
-1456 IETMQKDEISIYR
+1456 IERIESKD
-1469 TTEIDKRIKIG
+1469 IKIYSSDNQNKRMEIA
-1480 KNILKLNDEKL
+1480 KNILKSNDEKL

>member
-1 MKYSKSVI
+1 MKFSKIVI
-9 LLLFLLLSNLLW
+9 LLFLFLSNFSW
-21 ANPTTD
+21 ANSEID

-56 LNKSYCDSILSIDPA
+56 LNKSYCDSILSIDPS
-71 NQFALDFKNKINLTL
+71 NKFALDFKEKINLTL

-103 NGFPDYMGFADDPI
+103 NGFPHYMGFADDPI
-117 EYAYDASLEKLLS
+117 EYAYDDSLEKLLS

-135 VQNGPISGTNIS
+135 VENGPISNTNIS

-167 LKKTNH
+167 LKNTNH

-181 EEILGKNTATSLI
+181 EEILGKSTATSLI
-194 NGNVDAEAVSLLC
+194 NGNVDLEAVSLLC
-207 EKLSLDRLGI
+207 EKLNLDRLGI
-217 FNVNDLDVIDNSIWL
+217 FNVNDLDVINNSIWL
-232 VQSEFYTYHTQQGF
+232 VQSEFYTFHKEYGF
-246 TEPIFTRGFNIDKR
+246 SEPIFTRGFNIDKR

-284 NQKLKRIFNSSE
+284 NQKLKRIFNSSDS
-296 NIFKDLLNLFIDK
+296 IIKDLWNLFIDK
-309 IKFVAISFIVP
+309 IKFVGISFIVP
-320 LLFSFILIYSIS
+320 LIFSFILIYSIS

-356 GMSIIPTVINLYFV
+356 GMSIIPTIVNLYFV

-403 IIQFD
+403 IIQFE

-450 YGLILGIVALLL
+450 YGIILGIVALME
-462 FNSIILTGLTIAN
+462 FNSIILTELTIAN

-483 LPLSIVHYLIG
+483 LPLSIAHYAIG
-494 YYLNKTYQYNL
+494 YYLNKTHEYNL
-505 NQSSNTTLLS
+505 NQSSNKTLLS
-515 NVPYIEELLNPKDAI
+515 NVPYIKELLNPKDAI
-530 FNKIVNSMSDTE
+530 FNKIANTISDTE
-542 LNIMIVSGPGGIG
+542 LNIMIVSGPAGIG
-555 KTRGLFEAKELFER
+555 KTRGLLETKELFEL

-582 QGENAISYEPFLE
+582 QGESAISYEPFLE

-624 AAIMDIDASFIGDY
+624 AAIMDIDASFIGGY

-680 FLMKFIEMVNRNKF
+680 FLNKFIEMINRNKF
-694 LRGNT
+694 LRGNM
-699 CIILSIREESL
+699 CIVLSIREESL
-710 FDYRGPSLSELM
+710 FDYRGPSLSQLIA
-722 TKTNDLN
+722 KINDLN

-742 TFNNFNTVD
+742 NFSNFNTVD

-757 KQNNKFK
+757 QQDNQFK

-794 IFKTLEKWINDG
+794 IFKTLEKWISDG
-806 ILKYS
+806 LLKYS

-816 LTANIDSDSLPND
+816 LTSNIDSDSLPND

-842 YDQKWQRLLESAST
+842 YDEKWQRLLESAST

-938 NTIIENPHNYS
+938 NTIIENPHNHS

-959 LSSLLINDTYL
+959 LSSLLINETYL
-970 KIAEKLILEVVVRLI
+970 KIAEKLILEVVVRLV
-985 KQEEEDKLLGFNAFL
+985 KQGEEDKLLGFNAFL
-1000 ISTKKLDHVTKLI
+1000 ISTNKLDHVTELI
-1013 SYLIE
+1013 SYLIQ
-1018 INNSSFKSIP
+1018 INSFSSIHIS
-1028 KLKEIRNEVG
+1028 KLNEIRDEVSVIESK
-1038 TVKAHSNSIELDLKL
+1038 TNSIALDLKL
-1053 FILFILNNEHSI
+1053 FILFILKNKHQI
-1065 RSKEFVSLSELEYIK
+1065 KSKEFVSLPELEYIK
-1080 QKIFNEF
+1080 DKIFNEF
-1087 KGNLQFKFAIQYML
+1087 KGNLQFQFAIEYML
-1101 YNFNTAQESI
+1101 YSYKSAKESI
-1111 EELKDFYTNV
+1111 QILKDFYTNV
-1121 ETKTDEHNQ
+1121 EQKTEEHNQ
-1130 LIELQELKFMVL
+1130 LIELQELKFMGL
-1142 DDSIKKEEIDE
+1142 DSPIKKEEIDE
-1153 RSFKLTEKIKDIKNS
+1153 RSFKLIEKIKDIKSS
-1168 SIKCEILEFRLRFL
+1168 SIKFKILKFRLEFLA
-1182 SRWLENDEK
+1182 SILENDEK
-1191 AIIEFREYNHLIV
+1191 AIIEFREYNHLLI
-1204 TSDGVNKLWVDFVIN
+1204 SSEGVNKLWVGFVIN
-1219 FLRGW
+1219 FLGSW
-1224 TGSTYITKHPDEAKD
+1224 SASTYIIKHPDEAQE

-1247 LKKIIDFG
+1247 FKKIIDFR
-1255 ILSTSLIHFMDA
+1255 ILSNDLIYFTDA
-1267 KKELLGYTKKYEDL
+1267 KKEVLGNTKKYKEL
-1281 KKVSLDYLTLVKE
+1281 KKVSLDYLKIVKE
-1294 SIGIKNIDYA
+1294 SIGVRNIDYA
-1304 YACID
+1304 YACTD

-1320 ELSVKY
+1320 EMSVKY
-1326 RLMGIDSLV
+1326 RLMGIDALHE
-1335 KLEQTN
+1335 LEQTD

-1360 HLNDSENAIICAHKS
+1360 HLNDSKKAIICAQKS
-1375 LEFRENFEKNKSY
+1375 LEFKESFEKNKSY

-1403 EFQKSADFMK
+1403 EFQKSADFIK
-1413 QALQFFKE
+1413 QALQYFKE
-1421 GSNKEIYQKSVLEIN
+1421 SSNKEIYQKCVLEIN

-1444 DKEKAC
+1444 DKETARN
-1450 ILLIKS
+1450 LLKKS
-1456 IETMQKDEISIYR
+1456 IEKIESEDISIYIS
-1469 TTEIDKRIKIG
+1469 TELNKRIKIG

>member
-1 MKYSKSVI
+1 MKFSKIVI
-9 LLLFLLLSNLLW
+9 LLFLLLSNFSW
-21 ANPTTD
+21 ANSETD

-44 TRQIDNSKFYLN
+44 TRQIDNSKYYLN
-56 LNKSYCDSILSIDPA
+56 LNKSYCDSILSIDPS
-71 NQFALDFKNKINLTL
+71 NKFALDFKEKINLTL

-103 NGFPDYMGFADDPI
+103 NGFPHYMGFADDPI
-117 EYAYDASLEKLLS
+117 EYAYDNSLEKLLS

-135 VQNGPISGTNIS
+135 VENGPISSTNIS

-167 LKKTNH
+167 LKNTNH
-173 YIIPKHEL
+173 YILPKHEL
-181 EEILGKNTATSLI
+181 EDILGKSAATSLI
-194 NGNVDAEAVSLLC
+194 NGNVDLEAVSLLC
-207 EKLSLDRLGI
+207 EKLNLDRLGI
-217 FNVNDLDVIDNSIWL
+217 FNVNDLDVINNSIWL
-232 VQSEFYTYHTQQGF
+232 VQSEFYTFHKEYGF
-246 TEPIFTRGFNIDKR
+246 SEPIFTRGFNIDKR

-284 NQKLKRIFNSSE
+284 NQKLKRIFNSSDS
-296 NIFKDLLNLFIDK
+296 IIKDLWNLFIDK
-309 IKFVAISFIVP
+309 IKFVGISFIVP
-320 LLFSFILIYSIS
+320 LIFSFILIYSIS

-356 GMSIIPTVINLYFV
+356 GMSIIPTIVNLYFV

-403 IIQFD
+403 IIQFE

-450 YGLILGIVALLL
+450 YGIILGIVALME
-462 FNSIILTGLTIAN
+462 FNSIILTELTIAN

-483 LPLSIVHYLIG
+483 LPLSIAHYAIG
-494 YYLNKTYQYNL
+494 YYLNKTHEYNL
-505 NQSSNTTLLS
+505 NQSSNKTLLS
-515 NVPYIEELLNPKDAI
+515 NVPYIKELLNPKDAI
-530 FNKIVNSMSDTE
+530 FNKIANTISDTE
-542 LNIMIVSGPGGIG
+542 LNIMIVSGPAGIG
-555 KTRGLFEAKELFER
+555 KTRGLLETKELFEL

-582 QGENAISYEPFLE
+582 QGESAISYEPFLE

-680 FLMKFIEMVNRNKF
+680 FLNKFIEMINRNKF
-694 LRGNT
+694 LRGNM
-699 CIILSIREESL
+699 CIVLSIREESL
-710 FDYRGPSLSELM
+710 FDYRGPSLSQLIA
-722 TKTNDLN
+722 KTNDLN

-742 TFNNFNTVD
+742 NFSNFNTVD

-757 KQNNKFK
+757 QQDNQFK

-794 IFKTLEKWINDG
+794 IFKTLEKWISDG
-806 ILKYS
+806 LLKYS

-816 LTANIDSDSLPND
+816 LTSNIDSDSLPND

-938 NTIIENPHNYS
+938 NTIIENPHNHS

-959 LSSLLINDTYL
+959 LSSLLINETYL
-970 KIAEKLILEVVVRLI
+970 KIAEKLILEVVVRLV
-985 KQEEEDKLLGFNAFL
+985 KQGEEDKLLGFNAFL
-1000 ISTKKLDHVTKLI
+1000 ISTNKLDHVTELI
-1013 SYLIE
+1013 SYLIQ
-1018 INNSSFKSIP
+1018 INSFSSIHIS
-1028 KLKEIRNEVG
+1028 KLNEIRDEVSVIESK
-1038 TVKAHSNSIELDLKL
+1038 TNSIALDLKL
-1053 FILFILNNEHSI
+1053 FILFILKNKHQI
-1065 RSKEFVSLSELEYIK
+1065 KSKEFVSLPELEYIK
-1080 QKIFNEF
+1080 DKIFNEF
-1087 KGNLQFKFAIQYML
+1087 KGNLQFQFAIEYML
-1101 YNFNTAQESI
+1101 YSYKSAKESI
-1111 EELKDFYTNV
+1111 QILKDFYTNV
-1121 ETKTDEHNQ
+1121 EQKTEEHNQ
-1130 LIELQELKFMVL
+1130 LIELQELKFMGL
-1142 DDSIKKEEIDE
+1142 DSPIKKEEIDE
-1153 RSFKLTEKIKDIKNS
+1153 RSFKLIEKIKDIKSS
-1168 SIKCEILEFRLRFL
+1168 SIKFKILKFRLEFLA
-1182 SRWLENDEK
+1182 SILENDEK
-1191 AIIEFREYNHLIV
+1191 AIIEFREYNHLLI
-1204 TSDGVNKLWVDFVIN
+1204 SSEGVNKLWVGFVIN
-1219 FLRGW
+1219 FLGSW
-1224 TGSTYITKHPDEAKD
+1224 SASTYIIKHPDEAQE

-1247 LKKIIDFG
+1247 FKKIIDFR
-1255 ILSTSLIHFMDA
+1255 ILSNDLIYFTDA
-1267 KKELLGYTKKYEDL
+1267 KKEVLGNTKKYKEL
-1281 KKVSLDYLTLVKE
+1281 KKVSLDYLKIVKE
-1294 SIGIKNIDYA
+1294 SIGVRNIDYA
-1304 YACID
+1304 YACTD

-1320 ELSVKY
+1320 EMSVKY
-1326 RLMGIDSLV
+1326 RLMGIDALHE
-1335 KLEQTN
+1335 LEQTD

-1360 HLNDSENAIICAHKS
+1360 HLNDSKKAIICAQKS
-1375 LEFRENFEKNKSY
+1375 LEFKESFEKNKSY

-1403 EFQKSADFMK
+1403 EFQKSADFIK
-1413 QALQFFKE
+1413 QALQYFKE
-1421 GSNKEIYQKSVLEIN
+1421 SSNKEIYQKCVLEIN

-1444 DKEKAC
+1444 DKETARN
-1450 ILLIKS
+1450 LLKKS
-1456 IETMQKDEISIYR
+1456 IEKIESEDISIYIS
-1469 TTEIDKRIKIG
+1469 TELNKRIKIA
-1480 KNILKLNDEKL
+1480 KNILKLNDENL